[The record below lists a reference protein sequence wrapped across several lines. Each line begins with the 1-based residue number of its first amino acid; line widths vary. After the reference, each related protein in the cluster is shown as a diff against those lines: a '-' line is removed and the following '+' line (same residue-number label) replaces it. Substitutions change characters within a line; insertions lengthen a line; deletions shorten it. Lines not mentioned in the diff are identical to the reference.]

1 MGLGFT
7 IHTKIKDIEK
17 FQQAVES
24 QAVESGYNAEHDESS
39 STVSFCRLGDLFLNY
54 QHEGEGNT
62 DNVISV
68 NGDCQ
73 TNMLGPG
80 FHKAAIEFIDRL
92 QQATGTRFEVEDETD
107 YYTERDFEAMKK
119 KHFHKWLAKLFE
131 IIQEQEDKGST
142 SLSICWDLNKYYP
155 QSDSGIVIS
164 PLGSFRLSE
173 VIRRIREEGIE
184 SFADDFFIWNNP
196 ERDARFH
203 RGLALNAMWE
213 DCYFMPS
220 ERSEE
225 DARINGY
232 IISELETA
240 ASLDPSLP
248 FPKKEYEELCRLHGC
263 TPVPTDGIPTYETE
277 FAIGYRRGIINHKV
291 GRIRFSLPGSYLEDT
306 DDGTLVYYDAA
317 ADNWHTVRCTGYST
331 NGEPD
336 FLDVEEEMI
345 EEREFDGGKYR
356 LYDMG
361 IGQDSEDEEPYPV
374 YSCHALCSNQ
384 YTLFTLCAS
393 RLEDLKKLSGE
404 FLPTLV
410 ADQPIE
416 PENKQIIYTGENMN
430 DELMKQID
438 EWHKAE
444 KHQEIIDALE
454 QIPEAERDFE
464 TTSLLAR
471 AYNNIEEYAK
481 AAELL
486 ESVREEGA
494 EDERWNFRMG
504 YAQYFLNNYR
514 EALDYFSKARELNP
528 EDEDTLSFIRQ
539 CNMALPLTRRVKEFW
554 NWFVENE
561 EKLSGMMNP
570 KSMEEADA
578 FMEFISKGT
587 NLISEDMHFNIGGD
601 HEFTF
606 SVEGWPDLFII
617 YPYIISCMPECL
629 KGKWKFF
636 PFNPGK
642 VGSFAYRVHNTDV
655 DMGKIMVKASYD
667 EKRENF
673 NIRYYD
679 KNLCALPEE
688 NSDGNFHVI
697 LELVLGEGVSFKYV
711 NGIERASGIE
721 EGMIALSGLRQHIE
735 ETVKSHGHEFFENPK
750 DVYTGYQLT
759 PKESDELRFDVI
771 VGSTC
776 LDSIV
781 ADYYHGSTE
790 IFDHADGF
798 GVQALYMVFQN
809 GVGEDNILNFRHDL
823 EDRITEEILEPG
835 NLGVITG
842 GATGTEYSYIDLF
855 VYDLRAF
862 VKKVIPLLDEYPE
875 YSFYISDFIRNG
887 RIHQLTE
894 AASEAIPYTKE
905 NKEEFLAQI
914 EKWNDM
920 EKFSKCIKALE
931 DIPEAEQDYDMVM
944 LQVRAYEN
952 YAILGDNGE
961 EPEDDEKER
970 ALNKALELLESI
982 REAGESQA
990 GWNKRMAY
998 AYQYLVEQEE
1008 KAIEYAKRWAEL
1020 DPEDSSAVA
1029 VINECNE
1036 ELEKRKIKC
1045 ESCCDDDNGDNKS
1058 IAPEMYSE
1066 DEIDII
1072 EKHIEHYYGNFEFV
1086 FHEKVSP
1093 DIHVDICLIPPSEE
1107 CNWYTLVT
1115 MGMGAHLMNVPNQL
1129 KEEQLERAELVICLP
1144 EYWKLDK
1151 EHLKDEKWYWPI
1163 RLLKELAR
1171 FPGENNTWLGWGHT
1185 VSYDGPLSYTTELCA
1200 SILINPPCGNVGGNT
1215 CTLPDGEEV
1224 NFYQVIPLYRD
1235 ELEYKLKN
1243 GTQKLLD
1250 KMNDNILLVNP
1261 HRLNVLNQIDIE
1273 TNPIQS
1279 SEISISSVAR
1289 QEVIAHIEKYFGKI
1303 NNFLHDD
1310 SCSEYPLDIA
1320 VIAPRKEHNYYTLI
1334 TVNMS
1339 NHEVL
1344 ESDDIDGNTCHQ
1356 ELLINLPP
1364 DWKLGLS
1371 DWTEEKWCWPIRLIT
1386 SLARQCIRH
1395 RTCISWGK
1403 TMELGGENTFSED
1416 TKLCA
1421 IVLLSPSIFGDKSST
1436 CKTQEAGSVEF
1447 YQVIP
1452 LYREE
1457 LQFIQDK
1464 DIDEFFEICPD
1475 DALETINPLRLNV
1488 VTDAEKIGYD
1498 ISYIDDAKKHEE
1510 KIEELHLSADELAP
1524 YNHMAI
1530 YLRWCIEHN
1539 LMSQPFLFRHGD
1551 LVDRVK
1557 VEDSIDL
1564 REFIRDNEDLH
1575 GGLSTIL
1582 LNRVG
1587 TMFTKWYNWEN
1598 RSTPYAYIKDIQ
1610 AYAMDYFKGRIWNSE
1625 DETDAAYLL
1634 LPWTEKYYHD
1644 MAALIDSRFKEWE
1657 DEPQTDPQFLHIPQ
1671 DNIKLLLKDWSK
1683 AIECTVSSR
1692 VLVDGC
1698 DVGFGC
1704 GRGSHSRRRR
1714 MGGPDGRRLP
1724 ADYGENR
1731 TEHTADKG
1739 GCGSAGRGG
1748 AIGQRLADADIV
1760 PQSAG
1765 RPLRAGHQL
1774 GCKPRR
1780 GARGAGRR
1788 RLVDRH
1794 RRSGLAGCGRRAARN
1809 RCRRTPHKG
1818 HYGDIDFGYD
1828 VLVRRER
1835 CRADIAISE
1844 QRGGVKGV
1852 RHLDDGVARRRDG
1865 AAARHPPSVGHRRV
1879 AAGRMDDQTAQ
1890 PPALRRGICRND
1902 GTEYPPFARSA
1913 VSLDDAAGRHGNGFL
1928 RPDRLHRSCHASR
1941 RADALP
1947 RGRPPRAPAG
1957 NPSLGGGGIAS
1968 LRYRFQNVHFARKC
1982 HYRTAGNPDSRMG
1995 GFTQ

>member
-1320 VIAPRKEHNYYTLI
+1320 VIAPKKEHNYYTLI

-1698 DVGFGC
+1698 EIATCIRQKPFAED
-1704 GRGSHSRRRR
+1704 
-1714 MGGPDGRRLP
+1714 MGWDSGWLF
-1724 ADYGENR
+1724 
-1731 TEHTADKG
+1731 
-1739 GCGSAGRGG
+1739 
-1748 AIGQRLADADIV
+1748 LADGDEDNDECRYEYCDLNTICNYSPDV
-1760 PQSAG
+1760 MQYLDFPYDT
-1765 RPLRAGHQL
+1765 
-1774 GCKPRR
+1774 
-1780 GARGAGRR
+1780 
-1788 RLVDRH
+1788 RLVR
-1794 RRSGLAGCGRRAARN
+1794 
-1809 RCRRTPHKG
+1809 K
-1818 HYGDIDFGYD
+1818 
-1828 VLVRRER
+1828 E
-1835 CRADIAISE
+1835 
-1844 QRGGVKGV
+1844 
-1852 RHLDDGVARRRDG
+1852 DGKLYVDE
-1865 AAARHPPSVGHRRV
+1865 
-1879 AAGRMDDQTAQ
+1879 D
-1890 PPALRRGICRND
+1890 
-1902 GTEYPPFARSA
+1902 
-1913 VSLDDAAGRHGNGFL
+1913 
-1928 RPDRLHRSCHASR
+1928 
-1941 RADALP
+1941 
-1947 RGRPPRAPAG
+1947 
-1957 NPSLGGGGIAS
+1957 
-1968 LRYRFQNVHFARKC
+1968 
-1982 HYRTAGNPDSRMG
+1982 
-1995 GFTQ
+1995 

>member
-1530 YLRWCIEHN
+1530 YLRWCIEHD

-1698 DVGFGC
+1698 EIATCIRQKPFAED
-1704 GRGSHSRRRR
+1704 
-1714 MGGPDGRRLP
+1714 MGWDSGWLF
-1724 ADYGENR
+1724 
-1731 TEHTADKG
+1731 
-1739 GCGSAGRGG
+1739 
-1748 AIGQRLADADIV
+1748 LADGDEDNDECRYEYCDLNTICNYSPDV
-1760 PQSAG
+1760 MQYLDFPYDT
-1765 RPLRAGHQL
+1765 
-1774 GCKPRR
+1774 
-1780 GARGAGRR
+1780 
-1788 RLVDRH
+1788 RLVR
-1794 RRSGLAGCGRRAARN
+1794 
-1809 RCRRTPHKG
+1809 K
-1818 HYGDIDFGYD
+1818 
-1828 VLVRRER
+1828 E
-1835 CRADIAISE
+1835 
-1844 QRGGVKGV
+1844 
-1852 RHLDDGVARRRDG
+1852 DGKLYVDE
-1865 AAARHPPSVGHRRV
+1865 
-1879 AAGRMDDQTAQ
+1879 D
-1890 PPALRRGICRND
+1890 
-1902 GTEYPPFARSA
+1902 
-1913 VSLDDAAGRHGNGFL
+1913 
-1928 RPDRLHRSCHASR
+1928 
-1941 RADALP
+1941 
-1947 RGRPPRAPAG
+1947 
-1957 NPSLGGGGIAS
+1957 
-1968 LRYRFQNVHFARKC
+1968 
-1982 HYRTAGNPDSRMG
+1982 
-1995 GFTQ
+1995 

>member
-17 FQQAVES
+17 FQQTVES

-92 QQATGTRFEVEDETD
+92 QQATRTRFEVEDETD

-131 IIQEQEDKGST
+131 IIQEQNNKGST
-142 SLSICWDLNKYYP
+142 SLLFCWDINKYYP
-155 QSDSGIVIS
+155 QSDNGIVIS

-173 VIRRIREEGIE
+173 VVRRIREEGIE
-184 SFADDFFIWNNP
+184 SFADDFFIWNNS

-203 RGLALNAMWE
+203 RGMALNAMWE

-232 IISELETA
+232 IISELETT

-263 TPVPTDGIPTYETE
+263 VPVPTDGIPPYETE
-277 FAIGYRRGIINHKV
+277 FAIGYRRGIVNHKV
-291 GRIRFSLPGSYLEDT
+291 GKIRFSLPGSYLEDT
-306 DDGTLVYYDAA
+306 DEGTLVYYDAA

-331 NGEPD
+331 DGEPD

-361 IGQDSEDEEPYPV
+361 IDQDSEDEEPYPV
-374 YSCHALCSNQ
+374 YSCHALCPNQ

-393 RLEDLKKLSGE
+393 RLEDLKKLSSE

-416 PENKQIIYTGENMN
+416 PEKKQIIYTGENMN
-430 DELMKQID
+430 DELMEQID

-454 QIPEAERDFE
+454 RIPEAERDFE
-464 TTSLLAR
+464 TTGFLAR

-504 YAQYFLNNYR
+504 YAQYFLCNYR
-514 EALDYFSKARELNP
+514 EALSYFSKARELEP
-528 EDEDTLSFIRQ
+528 ENGDALSFIRQ
-539 CNMALPLTRRVKEFW
+539 CNMAMPLTRRVKEFW

-561 EKLSGMMNP
+561 EKLSGMMCPN
-570 KSMEEADA
+570 SMEEADA
-578 FMEFISKGT
+578 FIEFISKGT

-642 VGSFAYRVHNTDV
+642 VGSFAYRVHDTDV

-776 LDSIV
+776 LSSIV

-944 LQVRAYEN
+944 LLVRAYEN

-1129 KEEQLERAELVICLP
+1129 KEDQLERAELVICLP

-1200 SILINPPCGNVGGNT
+1200 SILINPPCGNIGGNT

-1224 NFYQVIPLYRD
+1224 NFYQIIPLYGD
-1235 ELEYKLKN
+1235 ELEFKLKN

-1403 TMELGGENTFSED
+1403 TMELGGDNTFSEG

-1436 CKTQEAGSVEF
+1436 CKTQGAGSVEF

-1557 VEDSIDL
+1557 AEDSIDL

-1692 VLVDGC
+1692 VLVVGC
-1698 DVGFGC
+1698 EIATCIRQKPFAED
-1704 GRGSHSRRRR
+1704 
-1714 MGGPDGRRLP
+1714 MGWDSGWLF
-1724 ADYGENR
+1724 
-1731 TEHTADKG
+1731 
-1739 GCGSAGRGG
+1739 
-1748 AIGQRLADADIV
+1748 LADGDEDNDECRYEYCDLNTICNYSPDV
-1760 PQSAG
+1760 MQYLDFPYDT
-1765 RPLRAGHQL
+1765 
-1774 GCKPRR
+1774 
-1780 GARGAGRR
+1780 
-1788 RLVDRH
+1788 RLVR
-1794 RRSGLAGCGRRAARN
+1794 
-1809 RCRRTPHKG
+1809 K
-1818 HYGDIDFGYD
+1818 
-1828 VLVRRER
+1828 E
-1835 CRADIAISE
+1835 
-1844 QRGGVKGV
+1844 
-1852 RHLDDGVARRRDG
+1852 DGKLYVD
-1865 AAARHPPSVGHRRV
+1865 
-1879 AAGRMDDQTAQ
+1879 
-1890 PPALRRGICRND
+1890 
-1902 GTEYPPFARSA
+1902 EE
-1913 VSLDDAAGRHGNGFL
+1913 
-1928 RPDRLHRSCHASR
+1928 
-1941 RADALP
+1941 
-1947 RGRPPRAPAG
+1947 
-1957 NPSLGGGGIAS
+1957 
-1968 LRYRFQNVHFARKC
+1968 
-1982 HYRTAGNPDSRMG
+1982 
-1995 GFTQ
+1995 

>member
-17 FQQAVES
+17 FQQTVES

-92 QQATGTRFEVEDETD
+92 QQATRTRFEVEDETD

-131 IIQEQEDKGST
+131 IIQEQNNKGST
-142 SLSICWDLNKYYP
+142 SLLFCWDINKYYP
-155 QSDSGIVIS
+155 QSDNGIVIS

-173 VIRRIREEGIE
+173 VVRRIREEGIE
-184 SFADDFFIWNNP
+184 SFADDFFIWNNS

-203 RGLALNAMWE
+203 RGMALNAMWE

-232 IISELETA
+232 IISELETT

-263 TPVPTDGIPTYETE
+263 VPVPTDGIPPYETE
-277 FAIGYRRGIINHKV
+277 FAIGYRRGIVNHKV
-291 GRIRFSLPGSYLEDT
+291 GKIRFSLPGSYLEDT
-306 DDGTLVYYDAA
+306 DEGTLVYYDAA

-331 NGEPD
+331 DGEPD

-361 IGQDSEDEEPYPV
+361 IDQDSEDEEPYPV
-374 YSCHALCSNQ
+374 YSCHALCPNQ

-393 RLEDLKKLSGE
+393 RLEDLKKLSSE

-416 PENKQIIYTGENMN
+416 PEKKQIIYTGENMN
-430 DELMKQID
+430 DELMEQID

-464 TTSLLAR
+464 TTGFLAR

-504 YAQYFLNNYR
+504 YAQYFLCNYR
-514 EALDYFSKARELNP
+514 EALSYFSKARELEP
-528 EDEDTLSFIRQ
+528 ENGDALSFIRQ
-539 CNMALPLTRRVKEFW
+539 CNMAMPLTRRVKEFW

-561 EKLSGMMNP
+561 EKLSGMMCPN
-570 KSMEEADA
+570 SMEEADA
-578 FMEFISKGT
+578 FIEFISKGT

-642 VGSFAYRVHNTDV
+642 VGSFAYRVHDTDV

-776 LDSIV
+776 LSSIV

-944 LQVRAYEN
+944 LLVRAYEN

-1129 KEEQLERAELVICLP
+1129 KEDQLERAELVICLP

-1171 FPGENNTWLGWGHT
+1171 FSGENNTWLGWGHT

-1200 SILINPPCGNVGGNT
+1200 SILINPPCGNIGGNT

-1224 NFYQVIPLYRD
+1224 NFYQIIPLYGD
-1235 ELEYKLKN
+1235 ELEFKLKN

-1403 TMELGGENTFSED
+1403 TMELGGDNTFSEG

-1436 CKTQEAGSVEF
+1436 CKTQGAGSVEF

-1557 VEDSIDL
+1557 AEDSIDL

-1692 VLVDGC
+1692 VLVVGC
-1698 DVGFGC
+1698 EIATCIRQKPFAED
-1704 GRGSHSRRRR
+1704 
-1714 MGGPDGRRLP
+1714 MGWDSGWLF
-1724 ADYGENR
+1724 
-1731 TEHTADKG
+1731 
-1739 GCGSAGRGG
+1739 
-1748 AIGQRLADADIV
+1748 LADGDEDNDECRYEYCDLNTICNYSPDV
-1760 PQSAG
+1760 MQYLDFPYDT
-1765 RPLRAGHQL
+1765 
-1774 GCKPRR
+1774 
-1780 GARGAGRR
+1780 
-1788 RLVDRH
+1788 RLVR
-1794 RRSGLAGCGRRAARN
+1794 
-1809 RCRRTPHKG
+1809 K
-1818 HYGDIDFGYD
+1818 
-1828 VLVRRER
+1828 E
-1835 CRADIAISE
+1835 
-1844 QRGGVKGV
+1844 
-1852 RHLDDGVARRRDG
+1852 DGKLYVD
-1865 AAARHPPSVGHRRV
+1865 
-1879 AAGRMDDQTAQ
+1879 
-1890 PPALRRGICRND
+1890 
-1902 GTEYPPFARSA
+1902 EE
-1913 VSLDDAAGRHGNGFL
+1913 
-1928 RPDRLHRSCHASR
+1928 
-1941 RADALP
+1941 
-1947 RGRPPRAPAG
+1947 
-1957 NPSLGGGGIAS
+1957 
-1968 LRYRFQNVHFARKC
+1968 
-1982 HYRTAGNPDSRMG
+1982 
-1995 GFTQ
+1995 

>member
-1 MGLGFT
+1 
-7 IHTKIKDIEK
+7 
-17 FQQAVES
+17 
-24 QAVESGYNAEHDESS
+24 
-39 STVSFCRLGDLFLNY
+39 
-54 QHEGEGNT
+54 
-62 DNVISV
+62 
-68 NGDCQ
+68 
-73 TNMLGPG
+73 
-80 FHKAAIEFIDRL
+80 
-92 QQATGTRFEVEDETD
+92 
-107 YYTERDFEAMKK
+107 
-119 KHFHKWLAKLFE
+119 
-131 IIQEQEDKGST
+131 
-142 SLSICWDLNKYYP
+142 
-155 QSDSGIVIS
+155 
-164 PLGSFRLSE
+164 
-173 VIRRIREEGIE
+173 
-184 SFADDFFIWNNP
+184 
-196 ERDARFH
+196 
-203 RGLALNAMWE
+203 
-213 DCYFMPS
+213 MPS

-1698 DVGFGC
+1698 EIATCIRQKPFAED
-1704 GRGSHSRRRR
+1704 
-1714 MGGPDGRRLP
+1714 MGWDSGWLF
-1724 ADYGENR
+1724 
-1731 TEHTADKG
+1731 
-1739 GCGSAGRGG
+1739 
-1748 AIGQRLADADIV
+1748 LADGDEDNDECRYEYCDLNTICNYSPDV
-1760 PQSAG
+1760 MQYLDFPYDT
-1765 RPLRAGHQL
+1765 
-1774 GCKPRR
+1774 
-1780 GARGAGRR
+1780 
-1788 RLVDRH
+1788 RLVR
-1794 RRSGLAGCGRRAARN
+1794 
-1809 RCRRTPHKG
+1809 K
-1818 HYGDIDFGYD
+1818 
-1828 VLVRRER
+1828 E
-1835 CRADIAISE
+1835 
-1844 QRGGVKGV
+1844 
-1852 RHLDDGVARRRDG
+1852 DGKLYVDE
-1865 AAARHPPSVGHRRV
+1865 
-1879 AAGRMDDQTAQ
+1879 D
-1890 PPALRRGICRND
+1890 
-1902 GTEYPPFARSA
+1902 
-1913 VSLDDAAGRHGNGFL
+1913 
-1928 RPDRLHRSCHASR
+1928 
-1941 RADALP
+1941 
-1947 RGRPPRAPAG
+1947 
-1957 NPSLGGGGIAS
+1957 
-1968 LRYRFQNVHFARKC
+1968 
-1982 HYRTAGNPDSRMG
+1982 
-1995 GFTQ
+1995 

>member
-1 MGLGFT
+1 MGFGFT

-73 TNMLGPG
+73 TNILGPG
-80 FHKAAIEFIDRL
+80 FHKAAVEFIDRL
-92 QQATGTRFEVEDETD
+92 QQATGTQFEVEDETD
-107 YYTERDFEAMKK
+107 YYTERDFEAMKN

-203 RGLALNAMWE
+203 RGMALNAMWE

-232 IISELETA
+232 IVSELETA

-263 TPVPTDGIPTYETE
+263 TPVPTDGIPPYETE
-277 FAIGYRRGIINHKV
+277 FTIGYRRGIVNHKV

-361 IGQDSEDEEPYPV
+361 TGQDSEDEEPYPV

-642 VGSFAYRVHNTDV
+642 VGSFAYCVHDTDV

-721 EGMIALSGLRQHIE
+721 EGMIALSGLRQHVE
-735 ETVKSHGHEFFENPK
+735 ETVKSHSHEFFENPK

-894 AASEAIPYTKE
+894 AASEAILYTKE

-920 EKFSKCIKALE
+920 EKFSKCIKALV

-944 LQVRAYEN
+944 LLVRAYEN
-952 YAILGDNGE
+952 YAILGDNGD

-1008 KAIEYAKRWAEL
+1008 MAIEYAKRWAEL

-1129 KEEQLERAELVICLP
+1129 KEEQLKRAELVICLP

-1224 NFYQVIPLYRD
+1224 NFYQVIPLYGD

-1436 CKTQEAGSVEF
+1436 CKTQGAGSVEF

-1475 DALETINPLRLNV
+1475 DVLETINPLRLNV

-1557 VEDSIDL
+1557 AEDSIDL

-1698 DVGFGC
+1698 EIATCIRQKPFAED
-1704 GRGSHSRRRR
+1704 
-1714 MGGPDGRRLP
+1714 MGWDSGWLF
-1724 ADYGENR
+1724 
-1731 TEHTADKG
+1731 
-1739 GCGSAGRGG
+1739 
-1748 AIGQRLADADIV
+1748 LADGDEDNDECRYEYCDLNTICNYSPDV
-1760 PQSAG
+1760 MQYLDFPYDT
-1765 RPLRAGHQL
+1765 
-1774 GCKPRR
+1774 
-1780 GARGAGRR
+1780 
-1788 RLVDRH
+1788 RLVR
-1794 RRSGLAGCGRRAARN
+1794 
-1809 RCRRTPHKG
+1809 K
-1818 HYGDIDFGYD
+1818 
-1828 VLVRRER
+1828 E
-1835 CRADIAISE
+1835 
-1844 QRGGVKGV
+1844 
-1852 RHLDDGVARRRDG
+1852 DGNLYVD
-1865 AAARHPPSVGHRRV
+1865 
-1879 AAGRMDDQTAQ
+1879 
-1890 PPALRRGICRND
+1890 
-1902 GTEYPPFARSA
+1902 EE
-1913 VSLDDAAGRHGNGFL
+1913 
-1928 RPDRLHRSCHASR
+1928 
-1941 RADALP
+1941 
-1947 RGRPPRAPAG
+1947 
-1957 NPSLGGGGIAS
+1957 
-1968 LRYRFQNVHFARKC
+1968 
-1982 HYRTAGNPDSRMG
+1982 
-1995 GFTQ
+1995 

>member
-17 FQQAVES
+17 FQQTVES

-92 QQATGTRFEVEDETD
+92 QQATRTRFEVEDETD

-131 IIQEQEDKGST
+131 IIQEQNNKGST
-142 SLSICWDLNKYYP
+142 SLLFCWDINKYYP
-155 QSDSGIVIS
+155 QSDNGIVIS

-173 VIRRIREEGIE
+173 VVRRIREEGIE
-184 SFADDFFIWNNP
+184 SFADDFFIWNNS

-203 RGLALNAMWE
+203 RGMALNAMWE

-232 IISELETA
+232 IISELETT

-263 TPVPTDGIPTYETE
+263 VPVPTDGIPPYETE
-277 FAIGYRRGIINHKV
+277 FAIGYRRGIVNHKV
-291 GRIRFSLPGSYLEDT
+291 GKIRFSLPGSYLEDT
-306 DDGTLVYYDAA
+306 DEGTLVYYDAA

-331 NGEPD
+331 DGEPD

-361 IGQDSEDEEPYPV
+361 IDQDSEDEEPYPV
-374 YSCHALCSNQ
+374 YSCHALCPNQ

-393 RLEDLKKLSGE
+393 RLEDLKKLSSE

-416 PENKQIIYTGENMN
+416 PEKKQIIYTGENMN
-430 DELMKQID
+430 DELMEQID

-464 TTSLLAR
+464 TTGFLAR

-504 YAQYFLNNYR
+504 YAQYFLCNYR
-514 EALDYFSKARELNP
+514 EALSYFSKARELEP
-528 EDEDTLSFIRQ
+528 ENGDALSFIRQ
-539 CNMALPLTRRVKEFW
+539 CNMAMPLTRRVKEFW

-561 EKLSGMMNP
+561 EKLSGMMCPN
-570 KSMEEADA
+570 SMEEADA
-578 FMEFISKGT
+578 FIEFISKGT

-642 VGSFAYRVHNTDV
+642 VGSFAYRVHDTDV

-776 LDSIV
+776 LSSIV

-944 LQVRAYEN
+944 LLVRAYEN

-1129 KEEQLERAELVICLP
+1129 KEDQLERAELVICLP

-1200 SILINPPCGNVGGNT
+1200 SILINPPCGNIGGNT

-1224 NFYQVIPLYRD
+1224 NFYQIIPLYGD
-1235 ELEYKLKN
+1235 ELEFKLKN

-1403 TMELGGENTFSED
+1403 TMELGGDNTFSEG

-1436 CKTQEAGSVEF
+1436 CKTQGAGSVEF

-1557 VEDSIDL
+1557 AEDSIDL

-1610 AYAMDYFKGRIWNSE
+1610 AYVMDYFKGRIWNSE

-1692 VLVDGC
+1692 VLVVGC
-1698 DVGFGC
+1698 EIATCIRQKPFAED
-1704 GRGSHSRRRR
+1704 
-1714 MGGPDGRRLP
+1714 MGWDSGWLF
-1724 ADYGENR
+1724 
-1731 TEHTADKG
+1731 
-1739 GCGSAGRGG
+1739 
-1748 AIGQRLADADIV
+1748 LADGDEDNDECRYEYCDLNTICNYSPDV
-1760 PQSAG
+1760 MQYLDFPYDT
-1765 RPLRAGHQL
+1765 
-1774 GCKPRR
+1774 
-1780 GARGAGRR
+1780 
-1788 RLVDRH
+1788 RLVR
-1794 RRSGLAGCGRRAARN
+1794 
-1809 RCRRTPHKG
+1809 K
-1818 HYGDIDFGYD
+1818 
-1828 VLVRRER
+1828 E
-1835 CRADIAISE
+1835 
-1844 QRGGVKGV
+1844 
-1852 RHLDDGVARRRDG
+1852 DGKLYVD
-1865 AAARHPPSVGHRRV
+1865 
-1879 AAGRMDDQTAQ
+1879 
-1890 PPALRRGICRND
+1890 
-1902 GTEYPPFARSA
+1902 EE
-1913 VSLDDAAGRHGNGFL
+1913 
-1928 RPDRLHRSCHASR
+1928 
-1941 RADALP
+1941 
-1947 RGRPPRAPAG
+1947 
-1957 NPSLGGGGIAS
+1957 
-1968 LRYRFQNVHFARKC
+1968 
-1982 HYRTAGNPDSRMG
+1982 
-1995 GFTQ
+1995 

>member
-1058 IAPEMYSE
+1058 ITPEMYSE

-1403 TMELGGENTFSED
+1403 TMELGGDNTFSEG

-1436 CKTQEAGSVEF
+1436 CKTQGAGSVEF

-1557 VEDSIDL
+1557 AEDSIDL

-1692 VLVDGC
+1692 VLVVGC
-1698 DVGFGC
+1698 EIATCIRQKPFAED
-1704 GRGSHSRRRR
+1704 
-1714 MGGPDGRRLP
+1714 MGWDSGWLF
-1724 ADYGENR
+1724 
-1731 TEHTADKG
+1731 
-1739 GCGSAGRGG
+1739 
-1748 AIGQRLADADIV
+1748 LADGDEDNDECRYEYCDLNTICNYSPDV
-1760 PQSAG
+1760 MQYLDFPYDT
-1765 RPLRAGHQL
+1765 
-1774 GCKPRR
+1774 
-1780 GARGAGRR
+1780 
-1788 RLVDRH
+1788 RLVR
-1794 RRSGLAGCGRRAARN
+1794 
-1809 RCRRTPHKG
+1809 K
-1818 HYGDIDFGYD
+1818 
-1828 VLVRRER
+1828 E
-1835 CRADIAISE
+1835 
-1844 QRGGVKGV
+1844 
-1852 RHLDDGVARRRDG
+1852 DGKLYVD
-1865 AAARHPPSVGHRRV
+1865 
-1879 AAGRMDDQTAQ
+1879 
-1890 PPALRRGICRND
+1890 
-1902 GTEYPPFARSA
+1902 EE
-1913 VSLDDAAGRHGNGFL
+1913 
-1928 RPDRLHRSCHASR
+1928 
-1941 RADALP
+1941 
-1947 RGRPPRAPAG
+1947 
-1957 NPSLGGGGIAS
+1957 
-1968 LRYRFQNVHFARKC
+1968 
-1982 HYRTAGNPDSRMG
+1982 
-1995 GFTQ
+1995 

>member
-642 VGSFAYRVHNTDV
+642 VGSFAYRVHDTDV

-1698 DVGFGC
+1698 EIATCIRQKPFAED
-1704 GRGSHSRRRR
+1704 
-1714 MGGPDGRRLP
+1714 MGWDSGWLF
-1724 ADYGENR
+1724 
-1731 TEHTADKG
+1731 
-1739 GCGSAGRGG
+1739 
-1748 AIGQRLADADIV
+1748 LADGDEDNDECRYEYCDLNTICNYSPDV
-1760 PQSAG
+1760 MQYLDFPYDT
-1765 RPLRAGHQL
+1765 
-1774 GCKPRR
+1774 
-1780 GARGAGRR
+1780 
-1788 RLVDRH
+1788 RLVR
-1794 RRSGLAGCGRRAARN
+1794 
-1809 RCRRTPHKG
+1809 K
-1818 HYGDIDFGYD
+1818 
-1828 VLVRRER
+1828 E
-1835 CRADIAISE
+1835 
-1844 QRGGVKGV
+1844 
-1852 RHLDDGVARRRDG
+1852 DGKLYVDE
-1865 AAARHPPSVGHRRV
+1865 
-1879 AAGRMDDQTAQ
+1879 D
-1890 PPALRRGICRND
+1890 
-1902 GTEYPPFARSA
+1902 
-1913 VSLDDAAGRHGNGFL
+1913 
-1928 RPDRLHRSCHASR
+1928 
-1941 RADALP
+1941 
-1947 RGRPPRAPAG
+1947 
-1957 NPSLGGGGIAS
+1957 
-1968 LRYRFQNVHFARKC
+1968 
-1982 HYRTAGNPDSRMG
+1982 
-1995 GFTQ
+1995 

>member
-1093 DIHVDICLIPPSEE
+1093 DIHVDICLILPSEE

-1436 CKTQEAGSVEF
+1436 CKTQGAGSVEF

-1557 VEDSIDL
+1557 AEDSIDL

-1698 DVGFGC
+1698 EIATCIRQKPFAED
-1704 GRGSHSRRRR
+1704 
-1714 MGGPDGRRLP
+1714 MGWDSGWLF
-1724 ADYGENR
+1724 
-1731 TEHTADKG
+1731 
-1739 GCGSAGRGG
+1739 
-1748 AIGQRLADADIV
+1748 LADGDEDNDECRYEYCDLNTICNYSPDV
-1760 PQSAG
+1760 MQYLDFPYDT
-1765 RPLRAGHQL
+1765 
-1774 GCKPRR
+1774 
-1780 GARGAGRR
+1780 
-1788 RLVDRH
+1788 RLVR
-1794 RRSGLAGCGRRAARN
+1794 
-1809 RCRRTPHKG
+1809 K
-1818 HYGDIDFGYD
+1818 
-1828 VLVRRER
+1828 E
-1835 CRADIAISE
+1835 
-1844 QRGGVKGV
+1844 
-1852 RHLDDGVARRRDG
+1852 DGKLYVDE
-1865 AAARHPPSVGHRRV
+1865 
-1879 AAGRMDDQTAQ
+1879 D
-1890 PPALRRGICRND
+1890 
-1902 GTEYPPFARSA
+1902 
-1913 VSLDDAAGRHGNGFL
+1913 
-1928 RPDRLHRSCHASR
+1928 
-1941 RADALP
+1941 
-1947 RGRPPRAPAG
+1947 
-1957 NPSLGGGGIAS
+1957 
-1968 LRYRFQNVHFARKC
+1968 
-1982 HYRTAGNPDSRMG
+1982 
-1995 GFTQ
+1995 

>member
-17 FQQAVES
+17 FQQTVES

-92 QQATGTRFEVEDETD
+92 QQATRTRFEVEDETD

-131 IIQEQEDKGST
+131 IIQEQKDKGST
-142 SLSICWDLNKYYP
+142 SLLFCWDINKYYP
-155 QSDSGIVIS
+155 QSDNGIVIS
-164 PLGSFRLSE
+164 PLGSFCLSE
-173 VIRRIREEGIE
+173 VVRRIREEGIE

-1557 VEDSIDL
+1557 AEDSIDL

-1698 DVGFGC
+1698 EIATCIRQKPFAED
-1704 GRGSHSRRRR
+1704 
-1714 MGGPDGRRLP
+1714 MGWDSGWLF
-1724 ADYGENR
+1724 
-1731 TEHTADKG
+1731 
-1739 GCGSAGRGG
+1739 
-1748 AIGQRLADADIV
+1748 LADGDEDNDECRYEYCDLNTICNYSPDV
-1760 PQSAG
+1760 MQYLDFPYDT
-1765 RPLRAGHQL
+1765 
-1774 GCKPRR
+1774 
-1780 GARGAGRR
+1780 
-1788 RLVDRH
+1788 RLVR
-1794 RRSGLAGCGRRAARN
+1794 
-1809 RCRRTPHKG
+1809 K
-1818 HYGDIDFGYD
+1818 
-1828 VLVRRER
+1828 E
-1835 CRADIAISE
+1835 
-1844 QRGGVKGV
+1844 
-1852 RHLDDGVARRRDG
+1852 DGKLYVDE
-1865 AAARHPPSVGHRRV
+1865 
-1879 AAGRMDDQTAQ
+1879 D
-1890 PPALRRGICRND
+1890 
-1902 GTEYPPFARSA
+1902 
-1913 VSLDDAAGRHGNGFL
+1913 
-1928 RPDRLHRSCHASR
+1928 
-1941 RADALP
+1941 
-1947 RGRPPRAPAG
+1947 
-1957 NPSLGGGGIAS
+1957 
-1968 LRYRFQNVHFARKC
+1968 
-1982 HYRTAGNPDSRMG
+1982 
-1995 GFTQ
+1995 

>member
-17 FQQAVES
+17 FQQTVES

-539 CNMALPLTRRVKEFW
+539 CNMAMPLTRRVKEFW

-561 EKLSGMMNP
+561 EKLSGMMCPN
-570 KSMEEADA
+570 SMEEADA
-578 FMEFISKGT
+578 FIEFISKGT

-776 LDSIV
+776 LSSIV

-944 LQVRAYEN
+944 LLVRAYEN

-1200 SILINPPCGNVGGNT
+1200 SILINPPCGNIGGNT

-1403 TMELGGENTFSED
+1403 TMELGGDNTFSEG

-1436 CKTQEAGSVEF
+1436 CKTQGAGSVEF

-1557 VEDSIDL
+1557 AEDSIDL

-1692 VLVDGC
+1692 VLVVGC
-1698 DVGFGC
+1698 EIATCIRQKPFAED
-1704 GRGSHSRRRR
+1704 
-1714 MGGPDGRRLP
+1714 MGWDSGWLF
-1724 ADYGENR
+1724 
-1731 TEHTADKG
+1731 
-1739 GCGSAGRGG
+1739 
-1748 AIGQRLADADIV
+1748 LADGDEDNDECRYEYCDLNTICNYSPDV
-1760 PQSAG
+1760 MQYLDFPYDT
-1765 RPLRAGHQL
+1765 
-1774 GCKPRR
+1774 
-1780 GARGAGRR
+1780 
-1788 RLVDRH
+1788 RLVR
-1794 RRSGLAGCGRRAARN
+1794 
-1809 RCRRTPHKG
+1809 K
-1818 HYGDIDFGYD
+1818 
-1828 VLVRRER
+1828 E
-1835 CRADIAISE
+1835 
-1844 QRGGVKGV
+1844 
-1852 RHLDDGVARRRDG
+1852 DGKLYVD
-1865 AAARHPPSVGHRRV
+1865 
-1879 AAGRMDDQTAQ
+1879 
-1890 PPALRRGICRND
+1890 
-1902 GTEYPPFARSA
+1902 EE
-1913 VSLDDAAGRHGNGFL
+1913 
-1928 RPDRLHRSCHASR
+1928 
-1941 RADALP
+1941 
-1947 RGRPPRAPAG
+1947 
-1957 NPSLGGGGIAS
+1957 
-1968 LRYRFQNVHFARKC
+1968 
-1982 HYRTAGNPDSRMG
+1982 
-1995 GFTQ
+1995 

>member
-17 FQQAVES
+17 FQQTVES

-92 QQATGTRFEVEDETD
+92 QQATRTRFEVEDETD

-131 IIQEQEDKGST
+131 IIQEQNNKGST
-142 SLSICWDLNKYYP
+142 SLLFCWDINKYYP
-155 QSDSGIVIS
+155 QSDNGIVIS

-173 VIRRIREEGIE
+173 VVRRIREEGIE
-184 SFADDFFIWNNP
+184 SFADDFFIWNNS

-203 RGLALNAMWE
+203 RGMALNAMWE

-232 IISELETA
+232 IISELETT

-263 TPVPTDGIPTYETE
+263 VPVPTDGIPPYETE
-277 FAIGYRRGIINHKV
+277 FAIGYRRGIVNHKV
-291 GRIRFSLPGSYLEDT
+291 GKIRFSLPGSYLEDT
-306 DDGTLVYYDAA
+306 DEGTLVYYDAA

-331 NGEPD
+331 DGEPD

-361 IGQDSEDEEPYPV
+361 IDQDSEDEEPYPV
-374 YSCHALCSNQ
+374 YSCHALCPNQ

-393 RLEDLKKLSGE
+393 RLEDLKKLSSE

-416 PENKQIIYTGENMN
+416 PEKKQIIYTGENMN
-430 DELMKQID
+430 DELMEQID

-464 TTSLLAR
+464 TTGFLAR

-504 YAQYFLNNYR
+504 YAQYFLCNYR
-514 EALDYFSKARELNP
+514 EALSYFSKARELEP
-528 EDEDTLSFIRQ
+528 ENGDALSFIRQ
-539 CNMALPLTRRVKEFW
+539 CNMAMPLTRRVKEFW

-561 EKLSGMMNP
+561 EKLSGMMCPN
-570 KSMEEADA
+570 SMEEADA
-578 FMEFISKGT
+578 FIEFISKGT

-642 VGSFAYRVHNTDV
+642 VGSFAYRVHDTDV

-673 NIRYYD
+673 NIRYYN

-776 LDSIV
+776 LSSIV

-944 LQVRAYEN
+944 LLVRAYEN

-1129 KEEQLERAELVICLP
+1129 KEDQLERAELVICLP

-1200 SILINPPCGNVGGNT
+1200 SILINPPCGNIGGNT

-1224 NFYQVIPLYRD
+1224 NFYQIIPLYGD
-1235 ELEYKLKN
+1235 ELEFKLKN

-1403 TMELGGENTFSED
+1403 TMELGGDNTFSEG

-1436 CKTQEAGSVEF
+1436 CKTQGAGSVEF

-1557 VEDSIDL
+1557 AEDSIDL

-1692 VLVDGC
+1692 VLVVGC
-1698 DVGFGC
+1698 EIATCIRQKPFAED
-1704 GRGSHSRRRR
+1704 
-1714 MGGPDGRRLP
+1714 MGWDSGWLF
-1724 ADYGENR
+1724 
-1731 TEHTADKG
+1731 
-1739 GCGSAGRGG
+1739 
-1748 AIGQRLADADIV
+1748 LADGDEDNDECRYEYCDLNTICNYSPDV
-1760 PQSAG
+1760 MQYLDFPYDT
-1765 RPLRAGHQL
+1765 
-1774 GCKPRR
+1774 
-1780 GARGAGRR
+1780 
-1788 RLVDRH
+1788 RLVR
-1794 RRSGLAGCGRRAARN
+1794 
-1809 RCRRTPHKG
+1809 K
-1818 HYGDIDFGYD
+1818 
-1828 VLVRRER
+1828 E
-1835 CRADIAISE
+1835 
-1844 QRGGVKGV
+1844 
-1852 RHLDDGVARRRDG
+1852 DGKLYVD
-1865 AAARHPPSVGHRRV
+1865 
-1879 AAGRMDDQTAQ
+1879 
-1890 PPALRRGICRND
+1890 
-1902 GTEYPPFARSA
+1902 EE
-1913 VSLDDAAGRHGNGFL
+1913 
-1928 RPDRLHRSCHASR
+1928 
-1941 RADALP
+1941 
-1947 RGRPPRAPAG
+1947 
-1957 NPSLGGGGIAS
+1957 
-1968 LRYRFQNVHFARKC
+1968 
-1982 HYRTAGNPDSRMG
+1982 
-1995 GFTQ
+1995 

>member
-17 FQQAVES
+17 FQQTVES

-92 QQATGTRFEVEDETD
+92 QQATRTRFEVEDETD

-119 KHFHKWLAKLFE
+119 KHFHKWLTKLFE
-131 IIQEQEDKGST
+131 IIQEQNNKGST
-142 SLSICWDLNKYYP
+142 SLLFCWDINKYYP
-155 QSDSGIVIS
+155 QSDNGIVIS

-173 VIRRIREEGIE
+173 VVRRIREEGIE
-184 SFADDFFIWNNP
+184 SFADDFFIWNNS

-203 RGLALNAMWE
+203 RGMALNAMWE

-232 IISELETA
+232 IISELETT

-263 TPVPTDGIPTYETE
+263 VPVPTDGIPPYETE
-277 FAIGYRRGIINHKV
+277 FAIGYRRGIVNHKV
-291 GRIRFSLPGSYLEDT
+291 GKIRFSLPGSYLEDT
-306 DDGTLVYYDAA
+306 DEGTLVYYDAA

-331 NGEPD
+331 DGEPD

-361 IGQDSEDEEPYPV
+361 IDQDSEDEEPYPV
-374 YSCHALCSNQ
+374 YSCHALCPNQ

-393 RLEDLKKLSGE
+393 RLEDLKKLSSE

-416 PENKQIIYTGENMN
+416 PEKKQIIYTGENMN
-430 DELMKQID
+430 DELMEQID

-464 TTSLLAR
+464 TTGFLAR

-486 ESVREEGA
+486 ESVREEGT

-504 YAQYFLNNYR
+504 YAQYFLCNYR
-514 EALDYFSKARELNP
+514 EALSYFSKARELEP
-528 EDEDTLSFIRQ
+528 ENGDALSFIRQ
-539 CNMALPLTRRVKEFW
+539 CNMAMPLTRRVKEFW

-561 EKLSGMMNP
+561 EKLSGMMCPN
-570 KSMEEADA
+570 SMEEADA

-642 VGSFAYRVHNTDV
+642 VGSFAYRVHDTDV

-776 LDSIV
+776 LSSIV

-944 LQVRAYEN
+944 LLVRAYEN

-1129 KEEQLERAELVICLP
+1129 KEDQLERAELVICLP

-1200 SILINPPCGNVGGNT
+1200 SILINPPCGNIGGNIGGNT

-1224 NFYQVIPLYRD
+1224 NFYQIIPLYGD
-1235 ELEYKLKN
+1235 ELEFKLKN

-1403 TMELGGENTFSED
+1403 TMELGGDNTFSEG

-1436 CKTQEAGSVEF
+1436 CKTQGAGSVEF

-1557 VEDSIDL
+1557 AEDSIDL

-1692 VLVDGC
+1692 VLVVGC
-1698 DVGFGC
+1698 EIATCIRQKPFAED
-1704 GRGSHSRRRR
+1704 
-1714 MGGPDGRRLP
+1714 MGWDSGWLF
-1724 ADYGENR
+1724 
-1731 TEHTADKG
+1731 
-1739 GCGSAGRGG
+1739 
-1748 AIGQRLADADIV
+1748 LADGDEDNDECRYEYCDLNTICNYSPDV
-1760 PQSAG
+1760 MQYLDFPYDT
-1765 RPLRAGHQL
+1765 
-1774 GCKPRR
+1774 
-1780 GARGAGRR
+1780 
-1788 RLVDRH
+1788 RLVR
-1794 RRSGLAGCGRRAARN
+1794 
-1809 RCRRTPHKG
+1809 K
-1818 HYGDIDFGYD
+1818 
-1828 VLVRRER
+1828 E
-1835 CRADIAISE
+1835 
-1844 QRGGVKGV
+1844 
-1852 RHLDDGVARRRDG
+1852 DGKLYVD
-1865 AAARHPPSVGHRRV
+1865 
-1879 AAGRMDDQTAQ
+1879 
-1890 PPALRRGICRND
+1890 
-1902 GTEYPPFARSA
+1902 EE
-1913 VSLDDAAGRHGNGFL
+1913 
-1928 RPDRLHRSCHASR
+1928 
-1941 RADALP
+1941 
-1947 RGRPPRAPAG
+1947 
-1957 NPSLGGGGIAS
+1957 
-1968 LRYRFQNVHFARKC
+1968 
-1982 HYRTAGNPDSRMG
+1982 
-1995 GFTQ
+1995 

>member
-17 FQQAVES
+17 FQQTVES

-1403 TMELGGENTFSED
+1403 TMELGGDNTFSEG

-1436 CKTQEAGSVEF
+1436 CKTQGAGSVEF

-1557 VEDSIDL
+1557 AEDSIDL

-1692 VLVDGC
+1692 VLVVGC
-1698 DVGFGC
+1698 EIATCIRQKPFAED
-1704 GRGSHSRRRR
+1704 
-1714 MGGPDGRRLP
+1714 MGWDSGWLF
-1724 ADYGENR
+1724 
-1731 TEHTADKG
+1731 
-1739 GCGSAGRGG
+1739 
-1748 AIGQRLADADIV
+1748 LADGDEDNDECRYEYCDLNTICNYSPDV
-1760 PQSAG
+1760 MQYLDFPYDT
-1765 RPLRAGHQL
+1765 
-1774 GCKPRR
+1774 
-1780 GARGAGRR
+1780 
-1788 RLVDRH
+1788 RLVR
-1794 RRSGLAGCGRRAARN
+1794 
-1809 RCRRTPHKG
+1809 K
-1818 HYGDIDFGYD
+1818 
-1828 VLVRRER
+1828 E
-1835 CRADIAISE
+1835 
-1844 QRGGVKGV
+1844 
-1852 RHLDDGVARRRDG
+1852 DGKLYVD
-1865 AAARHPPSVGHRRV
+1865 
-1879 AAGRMDDQTAQ
+1879 
-1890 PPALRRGICRND
+1890 
-1902 GTEYPPFARSA
+1902 EE
-1913 VSLDDAAGRHGNGFL
+1913 
-1928 RPDRLHRSCHASR
+1928 
-1941 RADALP
+1941 
-1947 RGRPPRAPAG
+1947 
-1957 NPSLGGGGIAS
+1957 
-1968 LRYRFQNVHFARKC
+1968 
-1982 HYRTAGNPDSRMG
+1982 
-1995 GFTQ
+1995 

>member
-444 KHQEIIDALE
+444 KYQEIIDALE

-1058 IAPEMYSE
+1058 ITPEMYSE

-1403 TMELGGENTFSED
+1403 TMELGGDNTFSEG

-1436 CKTQEAGSVEF
+1436 CKTQGAGSVEF

-1692 VLVDGC
+1692 VLVVGC
-1698 DVGFGC
+1698 EIATCIRQKPFAED
-1704 GRGSHSRRRR
+1704 
-1714 MGGPDGRRLP
+1714 MGWDSGWLF
-1724 ADYGENR
+1724 
-1731 TEHTADKG
+1731 
-1739 GCGSAGRGG
+1739 
-1748 AIGQRLADADIV
+1748 LADGDEDNDECRYEYCDLNTICNYSPDV
-1760 PQSAG
+1760 MQYLDFPYDT
-1765 RPLRAGHQL
+1765 
-1774 GCKPRR
+1774 
-1780 GARGAGRR
+1780 
-1788 RLVDRH
+1788 RLVR
-1794 RRSGLAGCGRRAARN
+1794 
-1809 RCRRTPHKG
+1809 K
-1818 HYGDIDFGYD
+1818 
-1828 VLVRRER
+1828 E
-1835 CRADIAISE
+1835 
-1844 QRGGVKGV
+1844 
-1852 RHLDDGVARRRDG
+1852 DGKLYVD
-1865 AAARHPPSVGHRRV
+1865 
-1879 AAGRMDDQTAQ
+1879 
-1890 PPALRRGICRND
+1890 
-1902 GTEYPPFARSA
+1902 EE
-1913 VSLDDAAGRHGNGFL
+1913 
-1928 RPDRLHRSCHASR
+1928 
-1941 RADALP
+1941 
-1947 RGRPPRAPAG
+1947 
-1957 NPSLGGGGIAS
+1957 
-1968 LRYRFQNVHFARKC
+1968 
-1982 HYRTAGNPDSRMG
+1982 
-1995 GFTQ
+1995 

>member
-17 FQQAVES
+17 FQQTVES

-92 QQATGTRFEVEDETD
+92 QQATRTRFEVEDETD

-131 IIQEQEDKGST
+131 IIQEQNNKGST
-142 SLSICWDLNKYYP
+142 SLLFCWDINKYYP
-155 QSDSGIVIS
+155 QSDNGIVIS

-173 VIRRIREEGIE
+173 VVRRIREEGIE
-184 SFADDFFIWNNP
+184 SFADDFFIWNNS

-203 RGLALNAMWE
+203 RGMALNAMWE

-232 IISELETA
+232 IISELETT

-263 TPVPTDGIPTYETE
+263 VPVPTDGIPPYETE
-277 FAIGYRRGIINHKV
+277 FAIGYRRGIVNHKV
-291 GRIRFSLPGSYLEDT
+291 GKIRFSLPGSYLEDT
-306 DDGTLVYYDAA
+306 DEGTLVYYDAA

-331 NGEPD
+331 DGEPD

-361 IGQDSEDEEPYPV
+361 IDQDSEDEEPYPV
-374 YSCHALCSNQ
+374 YSCHALCPNQ

-393 RLEDLKKLSGE
+393 RLEDLKKLSSE

-416 PENKQIIYTGENMN
+416 PEKKQIIYTGENMN
-430 DELMKQID
+430 DELMEQID

-464 TTSLLAR
+464 TTGFLAR

-504 YAQYFLNNYR
+504 YAQYFLCNYR
-514 EALDYFSKARELNP
+514 EALSYFSKARELEP
-528 EDEDTLSFIRQ
+528 ENGDALSFIRQ
-539 CNMALPLTRRVKEFW
+539 CNMAMPLTRRVKEFW

-561 EKLSGMMNP
+561 EKLSGMMCPN
-570 KSMEEADA
+570 SMEEADA
-578 FMEFISKGT
+578 FIEFISKGT

-642 VGSFAYRVHNTDV
+642 VGSFAYRVHDTDV

-776 LDSIV
+776 LSSIV

-944 LQVRAYEN
+944 LLVRAYEN

-1129 KEEQLERAELVICLP
+1129 KEDQLERAELVICLP

-1200 SILINPPCGNVGGNT
+1200 SILINPPCGNIGGNT

-1224 NFYQVIPLYRD
+1224 NFYQIIPLYGD
-1235 ELEYKLKN
+1235 ELEFKLKN

-1261 HRLNVLNQIDIE
+1261 HRLNVLNRIDIE

-1403 TMELGGENTFSED
+1403 TMELGGDNTFSEG

-1436 CKTQEAGSVEF
+1436 CKTQGAGSVEF

-1557 VEDSIDL
+1557 AEDSIDL

-1692 VLVDGC
+1692 VLVVGC
-1698 DVGFGC
+1698 EIATCIRQKPFAED
-1704 GRGSHSRRRR
+1704 
-1714 MGGPDGRRLP
+1714 MGWDSGWLF
-1724 ADYGENR
+1724 
-1731 TEHTADKG
+1731 
-1739 GCGSAGRGG
+1739 
-1748 AIGQRLADADIV
+1748 LADGDEDNDECRYEYCDLNTICNYSPDV
-1760 PQSAG
+1760 MQYLDFPYDT
-1765 RPLRAGHQL
+1765 
-1774 GCKPRR
+1774 
-1780 GARGAGRR
+1780 
-1788 RLVDRH
+1788 RLVR
-1794 RRSGLAGCGRRAARN
+1794 
-1809 RCRRTPHKG
+1809 K
-1818 HYGDIDFGYD
+1818 
-1828 VLVRRER
+1828 E
-1835 CRADIAISE
+1835 
-1844 QRGGVKGV
+1844 
-1852 RHLDDGVARRRDG
+1852 DGKLYVD
-1865 AAARHPPSVGHRRV
+1865 
-1879 AAGRMDDQTAQ
+1879 
-1890 PPALRRGICRND
+1890 
-1902 GTEYPPFARSA
+1902 EE
-1913 VSLDDAAGRHGNGFL
+1913 
-1928 RPDRLHRSCHASR
+1928 
-1941 RADALP
+1941 
-1947 RGRPPRAPAG
+1947 
-1957 NPSLGGGGIAS
+1957 
-1968 LRYRFQNVHFARKC
+1968 
-1982 HYRTAGNPDSRMG
+1982 
-1995 GFTQ
+1995 

>member
-17 FQQAVES
+17 FQQTVES

-92 QQATGTRFEVEDETD
+92 QQATRTRFEVEDETD

-131 IIQEQEDKGST
+131 IIQEQKDKGST
-142 SLSICWDLNKYYP
+142 SLLFCWDINKYYP
-155 QSDSGIVIS
+155 QSDNGIVIS

-173 VIRRIREEGIE
+173 VVRRIREEGIE
-184 SFADDFFIWNNP
+184 SFADDFFIWNNS

-203 RGLALNAMWE
+203 RGMALNAMWE

-232 IISELETA
+232 IISELETT

-263 TPVPTDGIPTYETE
+263 VPVPTDGIPPYETE
-277 FAIGYRRGIINHKV
+277 FAIGYRRGIVNHKV
-291 GRIRFSLPGSYLEDT
+291 GKIRFSLPGSYLEDT
-306 DDGTLVYYDAA
+306 DEGTLVYYDAA

-331 NGEPD
+331 DGEPD

-361 IGQDSEDEEPYPV
+361 IDQDSEDEEPYPV
-374 YSCHALCSNQ
+374 YSCHALCPNQ

-393 RLEDLKKLSGE
+393 RLEDLKKLSSE

-416 PENKQIIYTGENMN
+416 PEKKQIIYTGENMN
-430 DELMKQID
+430 DELMEQID

-464 TTSLLAR
+464 TTGFLAR

-486 ESVREEGA
+486 ESVREEGT

-504 YAQYFLNNYR
+504 YAQYFLCNYR
-514 EALDYFSKARELNP
+514 EALSYFSKARELEP
-528 EDEDTLSFIRQ
+528 ENGDALSFIRQ
-539 CNMALPLTRRVKEFW
+539 CNMAMPLTRRVKEFW

-561 EKLSGMMNP
+561 EKLSGMMCPN
-570 KSMEEADA
+570 SMEEADA

-642 VGSFAYRVHNTDV
+642 VGSFAYRVHDTDV

-776 LDSIV
+776 LSSIV

-944 LQVRAYEN
+944 LLVRAYEN

-1129 KEEQLERAELVICLP
+1129 KEDQLERAELVICLP

-1200 SILINPPCGNVGGNT
+1200 SILINPPCGNIGGNT

-1224 NFYQVIPLYRD
+1224 NFYQIIPLYGD
-1235 ELEYKLKN
+1235 ELEFKLKN

-1403 TMELGGENTFSED
+1403 TMELGGDNTFSEG

-1436 CKTQEAGSVEF
+1436 CKTQGAGSVEF

-1557 VEDSIDL
+1557 AEDSIDL

-1692 VLVDGC
+1692 VLVVGC
-1698 DVGFGC
+1698 EIATCIRQKPFAED
-1704 GRGSHSRRRR
+1704 
-1714 MGGPDGRRLP
+1714 MGWDSGWLF
-1724 ADYGENR
+1724 
-1731 TEHTADKG
+1731 
-1739 GCGSAGRGG
+1739 
-1748 AIGQRLADADIV
+1748 LADGDEDNDECRYEYCDLNTICNYSPDV
-1760 PQSAG
+1760 MQYLDFPYDT
-1765 RPLRAGHQL
+1765 
-1774 GCKPRR
+1774 
-1780 GARGAGRR
+1780 
-1788 RLVDRH
+1788 RLVR
-1794 RRSGLAGCGRRAARN
+1794 
-1809 RCRRTPHKG
+1809 K
-1818 HYGDIDFGYD
+1818 
-1828 VLVRRER
+1828 E
-1835 CRADIAISE
+1835 
-1844 QRGGVKGV
+1844 
-1852 RHLDDGVARRRDG
+1852 DGKLYVD
-1865 AAARHPPSVGHRRV
+1865 
-1879 AAGRMDDQTAQ
+1879 
-1890 PPALRRGICRND
+1890 
-1902 GTEYPPFARSA
+1902 EE
-1913 VSLDDAAGRHGNGFL
+1913 
-1928 RPDRLHRSCHASR
+1928 
-1941 RADALP
+1941 
-1947 RGRPPRAPAG
+1947 
-1957 NPSLGGGGIAS
+1957 
-1968 LRYRFQNVHFARKC
+1968 
-1982 HYRTAGNPDSRMG
+1982 
-1995 GFTQ
+1995 

>member
-1 MGLGFT
+1 MGLGFNIRT
-7 IHTKIKDIEK
+7 RIRNIETFK
-17 FQQAVES
+17 RTVEKL
-24 QAVESGYNAEHDESS
+24 AAESGYHAEHDESA
-39 STVSFCRLGDLFLNY
+39 TRVSFCKLGDLFLSY
-54 QHEGEGNT
+54 QHEGKENT
-62 DNVISV
+62 EDTVSV
-68 NGDCQ
+68 TGECQ
-73 TNMLGPG
+73 TNLLGPG

-92 QQATGTRFEVEDETD
+92 QQATETRFEVEDETD

-203 RGLALNAMWE
+203 RGLALNALWE
-213 DCYFMPS
+213 DCYFIPS

-277 FAIGYRRGIINHKV
+277 FAIGYRRGIVNHKV

-361 IGQDSEDEEPYPV
+361 TGQDSEDEEPYPV

-486 ESVREEGA
+486 ESVKEEGA

-539 CNMALPLTRRVKEFW
+539 CNMHLPLTRRVKEFW

-578 FMEFISKGT
+578 FMEFISEGT

-642 VGSFAYRVHNTDV
+642 VGSFAYRVHDTDV

-776 LDSIV
+776 LYSLV
-781 ADYYHGSTE
+781 ADYYNDSTD
-790 IFDHADGF
+790 IFDHANSF
-798 GVQALYMVFQN
+798 GAQAMFLVFPNSTEGDDHQ
-809 GVGEDNILNFRHDL
+809 ILDFRHDL
-823 EDRITEEILEPG
+823 EDRITEELLEPG

-855 VYDLRAF
+855 VYNLRAF

-944 LQVRAYEN
+944 LLVRAYEN

-1020 DPEDSSAVA
+1020 DPEDNSAVA

-1129 KEEQLERAELVICLP
+1129 KEDQLERAELVICLP

-1224 NFYQVIPLYRD
+1224 NFYQVIPLYGD

-1334 TVNMS
+1334 TANMS

-1436 CKTQEAGSVEF
+1436 CKTQGAGSVEF

-1539 LMSQPFLFRHGD
+1539 LMSQPFLFRHGN

-1557 VEDSIDL
+1557 AEDSIDL

-1644 MAALIDSRFKEWE
+1644 MAALIDDRFKEWE

-1698 DVGFGC
+1698 EIATCIRQKPFAED
-1704 GRGSHSRRRR
+1704 
-1714 MGGPDGRRLP
+1714 MGWDSGWLF
-1724 ADYGENR
+1724 
-1731 TEHTADKG
+1731 
-1739 GCGSAGRGG
+1739 
-1748 AIGQRLADADIV
+1748 LADGDEDNDECRYEYCDLNTICNYSPDV
-1760 PQSAG
+1760 MQYLDFPYDT
-1765 RPLRAGHQL
+1765 
-1774 GCKPRR
+1774 
-1780 GARGAGRR
+1780 
-1788 RLVDRH
+1788 RLVR
-1794 RRSGLAGCGRRAARN
+1794 
-1809 RCRRTPHKG
+1809 K
-1818 HYGDIDFGYD
+1818 
-1828 VLVRRER
+1828 E
-1835 CRADIAISE
+1835 
-1844 QRGGVKGV
+1844 
-1852 RHLDDGVARRRDG
+1852 DGNLYVD
-1865 AAARHPPSVGHRRV
+1865 
-1879 AAGRMDDQTAQ
+1879 
-1890 PPALRRGICRND
+1890 
-1902 GTEYPPFARSA
+1902 EE
-1913 VSLDDAAGRHGNGFL
+1913 
-1928 RPDRLHRSCHASR
+1928 
-1941 RADALP
+1941 
-1947 RGRPPRAPAG
+1947 
-1957 NPSLGGGGIAS
+1957 
-1968 LRYRFQNVHFARKC
+1968 
-1982 HYRTAGNPDSRMG
+1982 
-1995 GFTQ
+1995 

>member
-17 FQQAVES
+17 FQQTVES

-92 QQATGTRFEVEDETD
+92 QQATRTRFEVEDETD

-131 IIQEQEDKGST
+131 IIQEQKDKGST
-142 SLSICWDLNKYYP
+142 SLLFCWDINKYYP
-155 QSDSGIVIS
+155 QSDNGIVIS
-164 PLGSFRLSE
+164 PLGSFCLSE
-173 VIRRIREEGIE
+173 VVRRIREEGIE
-184 SFADDFFIWNNP
+184 SFADDFFIWNNS

-203 RGLALNAMWE
+203 RGMALNAMWE

-232 IISELETA
+232 IISELETT

-263 TPVPTDGIPTYETE
+263 VPVPTDGIPPYETE
-277 FAIGYRRGIINHKV
+277 FAIGYRRGIVNHKV
-291 GRIRFSLPGSYLEDT
+291 GKIRFSLPGSYLEDT
-306 DDGTLVYYDAA
+306 DEGTLVYYDAA

-331 NGEPD
+331 DGEPD

-361 IGQDSEDEEPYPV
+361 IDQDSEDEEPYPV
-374 YSCHALCSNQ
+374 YSCHALCPNQ

-393 RLEDLKKLSGE
+393 RLEDLKKLSSE

-416 PENKQIIYTGENMN
+416 PEKKQIIYTGENMN

-1698 DVGFGC
+1698 EIATCIRQKPFAED
-1704 GRGSHSRRRR
+1704 
-1714 MGGPDGRRLP
+1714 MGWDSGWLF
-1724 ADYGENR
+1724 
-1731 TEHTADKG
+1731 
-1739 GCGSAGRGG
+1739 
-1748 AIGQRLADADIV
+1748 LADGDEDNDECRYEYCDLNTICNYSPDV
-1760 PQSAG
+1760 MQYLDFPYDT
-1765 RPLRAGHQL
+1765 
-1774 GCKPRR
+1774 
-1780 GARGAGRR
+1780 
-1788 RLVDRH
+1788 RLVR
-1794 RRSGLAGCGRRAARN
+1794 
-1809 RCRRTPHKG
+1809 K
-1818 HYGDIDFGYD
+1818 
-1828 VLVRRER
+1828 E
-1835 CRADIAISE
+1835 
-1844 QRGGVKGV
+1844 
-1852 RHLDDGVARRRDG
+1852 DGKLYVDE
-1865 AAARHPPSVGHRRV
+1865 
-1879 AAGRMDDQTAQ
+1879 D
-1890 PPALRRGICRND
+1890 
-1902 GTEYPPFARSA
+1902 
-1913 VSLDDAAGRHGNGFL
+1913 
-1928 RPDRLHRSCHASR
+1928 
-1941 RADALP
+1941 
-1947 RGRPPRAPAG
+1947 
-1957 NPSLGGGGIAS
+1957 
-1968 LRYRFQNVHFARKC
+1968 
-1982 HYRTAGNPDSRMG
+1982 
-1995 GFTQ
+1995 

>member
-642 VGSFAYRVHNTDV
+642 VGSFAYRVHDTDV

-944 LQVRAYEN
+944 LLVRAYEN

-1698 DVGFGC
+1698 EIATCIRQKPFAED
-1704 GRGSHSRRRR
+1704 
-1714 MGGPDGRRLP
+1714 MGWDSGWLF
-1724 ADYGENR
+1724 
-1731 TEHTADKG
+1731 
-1739 GCGSAGRGG
+1739 
-1748 AIGQRLADADIV
+1748 LADGDEDNDECRYEYCDLNTICNYSPDV
-1760 PQSAG
+1760 MQYLDFPYDT
-1765 RPLRAGHQL
+1765 
-1774 GCKPRR
+1774 
-1780 GARGAGRR
+1780 
-1788 RLVDRH
+1788 RLVR
-1794 RRSGLAGCGRRAARN
+1794 
-1809 RCRRTPHKG
+1809 K
-1818 HYGDIDFGYD
+1818 
-1828 VLVRRER
+1828 E
-1835 CRADIAISE
+1835 
-1844 QRGGVKGV
+1844 
-1852 RHLDDGVARRRDG
+1852 DGKLYVDE
-1865 AAARHPPSVGHRRV
+1865 
-1879 AAGRMDDQTAQ
+1879 D
-1890 PPALRRGICRND
+1890 
-1902 GTEYPPFARSA
+1902 
-1913 VSLDDAAGRHGNGFL
+1913 
-1928 RPDRLHRSCHASR
+1928 
-1941 RADALP
+1941 
-1947 RGRPPRAPAG
+1947 
-1957 NPSLGGGGIAS
+1957 
-1968 LRYRFQNVHFARKC
+1968 
-1982 HYRTAGNPDSRMG
+1982 
-1995 GFTQ
+1995 

>member
-1403 TMELGGENTFSED
+1403 TMEFGGDNTFSEG

-1436 CKTQEAGSVEF
+1436 CKTQGAGSVEF

-1557 VEDSIDL
+1557 AEDSIDL

-1692 VLVDGC
+1692 VLVVGC
-1698 DVGFGC
+1698 EIATCIRQKPFAED
-1704 GRGSHSRRRR
+1704 
-1714 MGGPDGRRLP
+1714 MGWDSGWLF
-1724 ADYGENR
+1724 
-1731 TEHTADKG
+1731 
-1739 GCGSAGRGG
+1739 
-1748 AIGQRLADADIV
+1748 LADGDEDNDECRYEYCDLNTICNYSPDV
-1760 PQSAG
+1760 MQYLDFPYDT
-1765 RPLRAGHQL
+1765 
-1774 GCKPRR
+1774 
-1780 GARGAGRR
+1780 
-1788 RLVDRH
+1788 RLVR
-1794 RRSGLAGCGRRAARN
+1794 
-1809 RCRRTPHKG
+1809 K
-1818 HYGDIDFGYD
+1818 
-1828 VLVRRER
+1828 E
-1835 CRADIAISE
+1835 
-1844 QRGGVKGV
+1844 
-1852 RHLDDGVARRRDG
+1852 DGKLYVD
-1865 AAARHPPSVGHRRV
+1865 
-1879 AAGRMDDQTAQ
+1879 
-1890 PPALRRGICRND
+1890 
-1902 GTEYPPFARSA
+1902 EE
-1913 VSLDDAAGRHGNGFL
+1913 
-1928 RPDRLHRSCHASR
+1928 
-1941 RADALP
+1941 
-1947 RGRPPRAPAG
+1947 
-1957 NPSLGGGGIAS
+1957 
-1968 LRYRFQNVHFARKC
+1968 
-1982 HYRTAGNPDSRMG
+1982 
-1995 GFTQ
+1995 

>member
-1 MGLGFT
+1 
-7 IHTKIKDIEK
+7 
-17 FQQAVES
+17 
-24 QAVESGYNAEHDESS
+24 
-39 STVSFCRLGDLFLNY
+39 
-54 QHEGEGNT
+54 
-62 DNVISV
+62 
-68 NGDCQ
+68 
-73 TNMLGPG
+73 
-80 FHKAAIEFIDRL
+80 
-92 QQATGTRFEVEDETD
+92 
-107 YYTERDFEAMKK
+107 MKK

-528 EDEDTLSFIRQ
+528 EDEYTLSIIRQ
-539 CNMALPLTRRVKEFW
+539 CNMHLPLTRRVKEFW

-642 VGSFAYRVHNTDV
+642 VGSFAYRVHDTDV

-776 LDSIV
+776 LSSIV

-1698 DVGFGC
+1698 EIATCIRQKPFAED
-1704 GRGSHSRRRR
+1704 
-1714 MGGPDGRRLP
+1714 MGWDSGWLF
-1724 ADYGENR
+1724 
-1731 TEHTADKG
+1731 
-1739 GCGSAGRGG
+1739 
-1748 AIGQRLADADIV
+1748 LADGDEDNDECRYEYCDLNTICNYSPDV
-1760 PQSAG
+1760 MQYLDFPYDT
-1765 RPLRAGHQL
+1765 
-1774 GCKPRR
+1774 
-1780 GARGAGRR
+1780 
-1788 RLVDRH
+1788 RLVR
-1794 RRSGLAGCGRRAARN
+1794 
-1809 RCRRTPHKG
+1809 K
-1818 HYGDIDFGYD
+1818 
-1828 VLVRRER
+1828 E
-1835 CRADIAISE
+1835 
-1844 QRGGVKGV
+1844 
-1852 RHLDDGVARRRDG
+1852 DGKLYVDE
-1865 AAARHPPSVGHRRV
+1865 
-1879 AAGRMDDQTAQ
+1879 D
-1890 PPALRRGICRND
+1890 
-1902 GTEYPPFARSA
+1902 
-1913 VSLDDAAGRHGNGFL
+1913 
-1928 RPDRLHRSCHASR
+1928 
-1941 RADALP
+1941 
-1947 RGRPPRAPAG
+1947 
-1957 NPSLGGGGIAS
+1957 
-1968 LRYRFQNVHFARKC
+1968 
-1982 HYRTAGNPDSRMG
+1982 
-1995 GFTQ
+1995 

>member
-17 FQQAVES
+17 FQQTVES

-92 QQATGTRFEVEDETD
+92 QQATRTRFEVEDETD

-131 IIQEQEDKGST
+131 IIQEQNNKGST
-142 SLSICWDLNKYYP
+142 SLLFCWDINKYYP
-155 QSDSGIVIS
+155 QSDNGIVIS

-173 VIRRIREEGIE
+173 VVRRIREEGIE
-184 SFADDFFIWNNP
+184 SFADDFFIWNNS

-203 RGLALNAMWE
+203 RGMALNAMWE

-232 IISELETA
+232 IISELETT

-263 TPVPTDGIPTYETE
+263 VPVPTDGIPPYETE
-277 FAIGYRRGIINHKV
+277 FAIGYRRGIVNHKV
-291 GRIRFSLPGSYLEDT
+291 GKIRFSLPGSYLEDT
-306 DDGTLVYYDAA
+306 DEGTLVYYDAA

-331 NGEPD
+331 DGEPD

-361 IGQDSEDEEPYPV
+361 IDQDSEDEEPYPV
-374 YSCHALCSNQ
+374 YSCHALCPNQ

-393 RLEDLKKLSGE
+393 RLEDLKKLSSE

-416 PENKQIIYTGENMN
+416 PEKKQIIYTGENMN
-430 DELMKQID
+430 DELMEQID

-464 TTSLLAR
+464 TTGFLAR

-504 YAQYFLNNYR
+504 YAQYFLCNYR
-514 EALDYFSKARELNP
+514 EALSYFSKARELEP
-528 EDEDTLSFIRQ
+528 ENGDALSFIRQ
-539 CNMALPLTRRVKEFW
+539 CNMAMPLTRRVKEFW

-561 EKLSGMMNP
+561 EKLSGMMCPN
-570 KSMEEADA
+570 SMEEADA
-578 FMEFISKGT
+578 FIEFISKGT

-642 VGSFAYRVHNTDV
+642 VGSFAYRVHDTDV

-776 LDSIV
+776 LSSIV

-944 LQVRAYEN
+944 LLVRAYEN

-1129 KEEQLERAELVICLP
+1129 KEDQLERAELVICLP

-1200 SILINPPCGNVGGNT
+1200 SILINPPCGNIGGNT

-1224 NFYQVIPLYRD
+1224 NFYQIIPLYGD
-1235 ELEYKLKN
+1235 ELEFKLKN

-1403 TMELGGENTFSED
+1403 TMELGGDNTFSEG

-1436 CKTQEAGSVEF
+1436 CKTQGAGSVEF

-1557 VEDSIDL
+1557 AEDSIDL

-1598 RSTPYAYIKDIQ
+1598 RNTPYAYIKDIQ

-1692 VLVDGC
+1692 VLVVGC
-1698 DVGFGC
+1698 EIATCIRQKPFAED
-1704 GRGSHSRRRR
+1704 
-1714 MGGPDGRRLP
+1714 MGWDSGWLF
-1724 ADYGENR
+1724 
-1731 TEHTADKG
+1731 
-1739 GCGSAGRGG
+1739 
-1748 AIGQRLADADIV
+1748 LADGDEDNDECRYEYCDLNTICNYSPDV
-1760 PQSAG
+1760 MQYLDFPYDT
-1765 RPLRAGHQL
+1765 
-1774 GCKPRR
+1774 
-1780 GARGAGRR
+1780 
-1788 RLVDRH
+1788 RLVR
-1794 RRSGLAGCGRRAARN
+1794 
-1809 RCRRTPHKG
+1809 K
-1818 HYGDIDFGYD
+1818 
-1828 VLVRRER
+1828 E
-1835 CRADIAISE
+1835 
-1844 QRGGVKGV
+1844 
-1852 RHLDDGVARRRDG
+1852 DGKLYVD
-1865 AAARHPPSVGHRRV
+1865 
-1879 AAGRMDDQTAQ
+1879 
-1890 PPALRRGICRND
+1890 
-1902 GTEYPPFARSA
+1902 EE
-1913 VSLDDAAGRHGNGFL
+1913 
-1928 RPDRLHRSCHASR
+1928 
-1941 RADALP
+1941 
-1947 RGRPPRAPAG
+1947 
-1957 NPSLGGGGIAS
+1957 
-1968 LRYRFQNVHFARKC
+1968 
-1982 HYRTAGNPDSRMG
+1982 
-1995 GFTQ
+1995 

>member
-1 MGLGFT
+1 MGLGFNIRT
-7 IHTKIKDIEK
+7 RIRNIGAFKRTVEK
-17 FQQAVES
+17 LA
-24 QAVESGYNAEHDESS
+24 AESGYHAEHDESA
-39 STVSFCRLGDLFLNY
+39 TRVSFCKLGDLFLNY
-54 QHEGEGNT
+54 QYEGKENT
-62 DNVISV
+62 DDTVSV
-68 NGDCQ
+68 TGECQ
-73 TNMLGPG
+73 TNLLGPG
-80 FHKAAIEFIDRL
+80 FHKAAITFIDKL
-92 QQATGTRFEVEDETD
+92 QQATDTRFEVEDETE

-119 KHFHKWLAKLFE
+119 NHFHKWLAKLFE
-131 IIQEQEDKGST
+131 VIHEQETKGDK
-142 SLSICWDLNKYYP
+142 SLCMCWDLYNSYYP
-155 QSDSGIVIS
+155 TSEDGVVIS
-164 PLGSFRLSE
+164 PFGSFRLAE
-173 VIRRIREEGIE
+173 VISRIEKEGIE
-184 SFADDFFIWNNP
+184 PLANELFIWNNP
-196 ERDARFH
+196 EQDAHFH
-203 RGLALNAMWE
+203 RGLALHALWE

-277 FAIGYRRGIINHKV
+277 FTIGYRRGIVNHKV
-291 GRIRFSLPGSYLEDT
+291 GRIRFSLPGSYLEDS

-345 EEREFDGGKYR
+345 VEREFDGGKYR

-361 IGQDSEDEEPYPV
+361 TGQDSEDEEPYPV

-504 YAQYFLNNYR
+504 YAQYFLDNNR
-514 EALDYFSKARELNP
+514 EALSYFSKARELNP

-539 CNMALPLTRRVKEFW
+539 CNMHLPLTRRVKEFW

-587 NLISEDMHFNIGGD
+587 NLISENMHFNIGGD

-642 VGSFAYRVHNTDV
+642 VGSFAYRVHDTDV

-735 ETVKSHGHEFFENPK
+735 ETVKSHSHEFFENPK

-776 LDSIV
+776 LSSIV

-1557 VEDSIDL
+1557 AEDSIDL

-1698 DVGFGC
+1698 EIATCIRQKPFAED
-1704 GRGSHSRRRR
+1704 
-1714 MGGPDGRRLP
+1714 MGWDSGWLF
-1724 ADYGENR
+1724 
-1731 TEHTADKG
+1731 
-1739 GCGSAGRGG
+1739 
-1748 AIGQRLADADIV
+1748 LADGDEDNDECRYEYCDLNTICNYSPDV
-1760 PQSAG
+1760 MQYLDFPYDT
-1765 RPLRAGHQL
+1765 
-1774 GCKPRR
+1774 
-1780 GARGAGRR
+1780 
-1788 RLVDRH
+1788 RLVR
-1794 RRSGLAGCGRRAARN
+1794 
-1809 RCRRTPHKG
+1809 K
-1818 HYGDIDFGYD
+1818 
-1828 VLVRRER
+1828 E
-1835 CRADIAISE
+1835 
-1844 QRGGVKGV
+1844 
-1852 RHLDDGVARRRDG
+1852 DGKLYVDE
-1865 AAARHPPSVGHRRV
+1865 
-1879 AAGRMDDQTAQ
+1879 D
-1890 PPALRRGICRND
+1890 
-1902 GTEYPPFARSA
+1902 
-1913 VSLDDAAGRHGNGFL
+1913 
-1928 RPDRLHRSCHASR
+1928 
-1941 RADALP
+1941 
-1947 RGRPPRAPAG
+1947 
-1957 NPSLGGGGIAS
+1957 
-1968 LRYRFQNVHFARKC
+1968 
-1982 HYRTAGNPDSRMG
+1982 
-1995 GFTQ
+1995 

>member
-1 MGLGFT
+1 MKLWDLDSPFT

-17 FQQAVES
+17 FQQTVES

-92 QQATGTRFEVEDETD
+92 QQATRTRFEVEDETD

-119 KHFHKWLAKLFE
+119 KHFHKWLTKLFE
-131 IIQEQEDKGST
+131 IIQEQNNKGST
-142 SLSICWDLNKYYP
+142 SLLFCWDINKYYP
-155 QSDSGIVIS
+155 QSDNGIVIS

-173 VIRRIREEGIE
+173 VVRRIREEGIE
-184 SFADDFFIWNNP
+184 SFADDFFIWNNS

-203 RGLALNAMWE
+203 RGMALNAMWE

-232 IISELETA
+232 IISELETT

-263 TPVPTDGIPTYETE
+263 VPVPTDGIPPYETE
-277 FAIGYRRGIINHKV
+277 FAIGYRRGIVNHKV
-291 GRIRFSLPGSYLEDT
+291 GKIRFSLPGSYLEDT
-306 DDGTLVYYDAA
+306 DEGTLVYYDAA

-331 NGEPD
+331 DGEPD

-361 IGQDSEDEEPYPV
+361 IDQDSEDEEPYPV
-374 YSCHALCSNQ
+374 YSCHALCPNQ

-393 RLEDLKKLSGE
+393 RLEDLKKLSSE

-416 PENKQIIYTGENMN
+416 PEKKQIIYTGENMN
-430 DELMKQID
+430 DELMEQID

-464 TTSLLAR
+464 TTGFLAR

-486 ESVREEGA
+486 ESVREEGT

-504 YAQYFLNNYR
+504 YAQYFLCNYR
-514 EALDYFSKARELNP
+514 EALSYFSKARELEP
-528 EDEDTLSFIRQ
+528 ENGDALSFIRQ
-539 CNMALPLTRRVKEFW
+539 CNMAMPLTRRVKEFW

-561 EKLSGMMNP
+561 EKLSGMMCPN
-570 KSMEEADA
+570 SMEEADA

-642 VGSFAYRVHNTDV
+642 VGSFAYRVHDTDV

-776 LDSIV
+776 LSSIV

-944 LQVRAYEN
+944 LLVRAYEN

-1129 KEEQLERAELVICLP
+1129 KEDQLERAELVICLP

-1200 SILINPPCGNVGGNT
+1200 SILINPPCGNIGGNT

-1224 NFYQVIPLYRD
+1224 NFYQIIPLYGD
-1235 ELEYKLKN
+1235 ELEFKLKN

-1403 TMELGGENTFSED
+1403 TMELGGDNTFSEG

-1436 CKTQEAGSVEF
+1436 CKTQGAGSVEF

-1557 VEDSIDL
+1557 AEDSIDL

-1692 VLVDGC
+1692 VLVVGC
-1698 DVGFGC
+1698 EIATCIRQKPFAED
-1704 GRGSHSRRRR
+1704 
-1714 MGGPDGRRLP
+1714 MGWDSGWLF
-1724 ADYGENR
+1724 
-1731 TEHTADKG
+1731 
-1739 GCGSAGRGG
+1739 
-1748 AIGQRLADADIV
+1748 LADGDEDNDECRYEYCDLNTICNYSPDV
-1760 PQSAG
+1760 MQYLDFPYDT
-1765 RPLRAGHQL
+1765 
-1774 GCKPRR
+1774 
-1780 GARGAGRR
+1780 
-1788 RLVDRH
+1788 RLVR
-1794 RRSGLAGCGRRAARN
+1794 
-1809 RCRRTPHKG
+1809 K
-1818 HYGDIDFGYD
+1818 
-1828 VLVRRER
+1828 E
-1835 CRADIAISE
+1835 
-1844 QRGGVKGV
+1844 
-1852 RHLDDGVARRRDG
+1852 DGKLYVD
-1865 AAARHPPSVGHRRV
+1865 
-1879 AAGRMDDQTAQ
+1879 
-1890 PPALRRGICRND
+1890 
-1902 GTEYPPFARSA
+1902 EE
-1913 VSLDDAAGRHGNGFL
+1913 
-1928 RPDRLHRSCHASR
+1928 
-1941 RADALP
+1941 
-1947 RGRPPRAPAG
+1947 
-1957 NPSLGGGGIAS
+1957 
-1968 LRYRFQNVHFARKC
+1968 
-1982 HYRTAGNPDSRMG
+1982 
-1995 GFTQ
+1995 

>member
-92 QQATGTRFEVEDETD
+92 QQAIGTRFEVEDETD

-131 IIQEQEDKGST
+131 IIQEQEDKGSK
-142 SLSICWDLNKYYP
+142 SLLFCWDLNKYYP

-248 FPKKEYEELCRLHGC
+248 FPKKEYEELCRLHGR

-277 FAIGYRRGIINHKV
+277 FTIGYRRGIVNHKV

-361 IGQDSEDEEPYPV
+361 TGQDSEDEEPYPV

-642 VGSFAYRVHNTDV
+642 VGSFAYRVHDTDV

-1557 VEDSIDL
+1557 AEDSIDL

-1698 DVGFGC
+1698 EIATCIRQKPFAED
-1704 GRGSHSRRRR
+1704 
-1714 MGGPDGRRLP
+1714 MGWDSGWLF
-1724 ADYGENR
+1724 
-1731 TEHTADKG
+1731 
-1739 GCGSAGRGG
+1739 
-1748 AIGQRLADADIV
+1748 LADGDEDNDECRYEYCDLNTICNYSPDV
-1760 PQSAG
+1760 MQYLDFPYDT
-1765 RPLRAGHQL
+1765 
-1774 GCKPRR
+1774 
-1780 GARGAGRR
+1780 
-1788 RLVDRH
+1788 RLVR
-1794 RRSGLAGCGRRAARN
+1794 
-1809 RCRRTPHKG
+1809 K
-1818 HYGDIDFGYD
+1818 
-1828 VLVRRER
+1828 E
-1835 CRADIAISE
+1835 
-1844 QRGGVKGV
+1844 
-1852 RHLDDGVARRRDG
+1852 DGKLYVDE
-1865 AAARHPPSVGHRRV
+1865 
-1879 AAGRMDDQTAQ
+1879 D
-1890 PPALRRGICRND
+1890 
-1902 GTEYPPFARSA
+1902 
-1913 VSLDDAAGRHGNGFL
+1913 
-1928 RPDRLHRSCHASR
+1928 
-1941 RADALP
+1941 
-1947 RGRPPRAPAG
+1947 
-1957 NPSLGGGGIAS
+1957 
-1968 LRYRFQNVHFARKC
+1968 
-1982 HYRTAGNPDSRMG
+1982 
-1995 GFTQ
+1995 

>member
-24 QAVESGYNAEHDESS
+24 LAVESGYNAEHDESS

-1698 DVGFGC
+1698 EIATCIRQKPFAED
-1704 GRGSHSRRRR
+1704 
-1714 MGGPDGRRLP
+1714 MGWDSGWLF
-1724 ADYGENR
+1724 
-1731 TEHTADKG
+1731 
-1739 GCGSAGRGG
+1739 
-1748 AIGQRLADADIV
+1748 LADGDEDNDECRYEYCDLNTICNYSPDV
-1760 PQSAG
+1760 MQYLDFPYDT
-1765 RPLRAGHQL
+1765 
-1774 GCKPRR
+1774 
-1780 GARGAGRR
+1780 
-1788 RLVDRH
+1788 RLVR
-1794 RRSGLAGCGRRAARN
+1794 
-1809 RCRRTPHKG
+1809 K
-1818 HYGDIDFGYD
+1818 
-1828 VLVRRER
+1828 E
-1835 CRADIAISE
+1835 
-1844 QRGGVKGV
+1844 
-1852 RHLDDGVARRRDG
+1852 DGKLYVDE
-1865 AAARHPPSVGHRRV
+1865 
-1879 AAGRMDDQTAQ
+1879 D
-1890 PPALRRGICRND
+1890 
-1902 GTEYPPFARSA
+1902 
-1913 VSLDDAAGRHGNGFL
+1913 
-1928 RPDRLHRSCHASR
+1928 
-1941 RADALP
+1941 
-1947 RGRPPRAPAG
+1947 
-1957 NPSLGGGGIAS
+1957 
-1968 LRYRFQNVHFARKC
+1968 
-1982 HYRTAGNPDSRMG
+1982 
-1995 GFTQ
+1995 

>member
-7 IHTKIKDIEK
+7 IHTKIKGIEK

-1698 DVGFGC
+1698 EIATCIRQKPFAED
-1704 GRGSHSRRRR
+1704 
-1714 MGGPDGRRLP
+1714 MGWDSGWLF
-1724 ADYGENR
+1724 
-1731 TEHTADKG
+1731 
-1739 GCGSAGRGG
+1739 
-1748 AIGQRLADADIV
+1748 LADGDEDNDECRYEYCDLNTICNYSPDV
-1760 PQSAG
+1760 MQYLDFPYDT
-1765 RPLRAGHQL
+1765 
-1774 GCKPRR
+1774 
-1780 GARGAGRR
+1780 
-1788 RLVDRH
+1788 RLVR
-1794 RRSGLAGCGRRAARN
+1794 
-1809 RCRRTPHKG
+1809 K
-1818 HYGDIDFGYD
+1818 
-1828 VLVRRER
+1828 E
-1835 CRADIAISE
+1835 
-1844 QRGGVKGV
+1844 
-1852 RHLDDGVARRRDG
+1852 DGKLYVDE
-1865 AAARHPPSVGHRRV
+1865 
-1879 AAGRMDDQTAQ
+1879 D
-1890 PPALRRGICRND
+1890 
-1902 GTEYPPFARSA
+1902 
-1913 VSLDDAAGRHGNGFL
+1913 
-1928 RPDRLHRSCHASR
+1928 
-1941 RADALP
+1941 
-1947 RGRPPRAPAG
+1947 
-1957 NPSLGGGGIAS
+1957 
-1968 LRYRFQNVHFARKC
+1968 
-1982 HYRTAGNPDSRMG
+1982 
-1995 GFTQ
+1995 

>member
-1 MGLGFT
+1 MRPVGIKSVSCIYKQNNEIMGLGFT

-1698 DVGFGC
+1698 EIATCIRQKPFAED
-1704 GRGSHSRRRR
+1704 
-1714 MGGPDGRRLP
+1714 MGWDSGWLF
-1724 ADYGENR
+1724 
-1731 TEHTADKG
+1731 
-1739 GCGSAGRGG
+1739 
-1748 AIGQRLADADIV
+1748 LADGDEDNDECRYEYCDLNTICNYSPDV
-1760 PQSAG
+1760 MQYLDFPYDT
-1765 RPLRAGHQL
+1765 
-1774 GCKPRR
+1774 
-1780 GARGAGRR
+1780 
-1788 RLVDRH
+1788 RLVR
-1794 RRSGLAGCGRRAARN
+1794 
-1809 RCRRTPHKG
+1809 K
-1818 HYGDIDFGYD
+1818 
-1828 VLVRRER
+1828 E
-1835 CRADIAISE
+1835 
-1844 QRGGVKGV
+1844 
-1852 RHLDDGVARRRDG
+1852 DGKLYVDE
-1865 AAARHPPSVGHRRV
+1865 
-1879 AAGRMDDQTAQ
+1879 D
-1890 PPALRRGICRND
+1890 
-1902 GTEYPPFARSA
+1902 
-1913 VSLDDAAGRHGNGFL
+1913 
-1928 RPDRLHRSCHASR
+1928 
-1941 RADALP
+1941 
-1947 RGRPPRAPAG
+1947 
-1957 NPSLGGGGIAS
+1957 
-1968 LRYRFQNVHFARKC
+1968 
-1982 HYRTAGNPDSRMG
+1982 
-1995 GFTQ
+1995 

>member
-486 ESVREEGA
+486 ESVKEEGA

-642 VGSFAYRVHNTDV
+642 VGSFAYRVHDTDV

-1698 DVGFGC
+1698 EIATCIRQKPFAED
-1704 GRGSHSRRRR
+1704 
-1714 MGGPDGRRLP
+1714 MGWDSGWLF
-1724 ADYGENR
+1724 
-1731 TEHTADKG
+1731 
-1739 GCGSAGRGG
+1739 
-1748 AIGQRLADADIV
+1748 LADGDEDNDECRYEYCDLNTICNYSPDV
-1760 PQSAG
+1760 MQYLDFPYDT
-1765 RPLRAGHQL
+1765 
-1774 GCKPRR
+1774 
-1780 GARGAGRR
+1780 
-1788 RLVDRH
+1788 RLVR
-1794 RRSGLAGCGRRAARN
+1794 
-1809 RCRRTPHKG
+1809 K
-1818 HYGDIDFGYD
+1818 
-1828 VLVRRER
+1828 E
-1835 CRADIAISE
+1835 
-1844 QRGGVKGV
+1844 
-1852 RHLDDGVARRRDG
+1852 DGKLYVDE
-1865 AAARHPPSVGHRRV
+1865 
-1879 AAGRMDDQTAQ
+1879 D
-1890 PPALRRGICRND
+1890 
-1902 GTEYPPFARSA
+1902 
-1913 VSLDDAAGRHGNGFL
+1913 
-1928 RPDRLHRSCHASR
+1928 
-1941 RADALP
+1941 
-1947 RGRPPRAPAG
+1947 
-1957 NPSLGGGGIAS
+1957 
-1968 LRYRFQNVHFARKC
+1968 
-1982 HYRTAGNPDSRMG
+1982 
-1995 GFTQ
+1995 

>member
-1 MGLGFT
+1 MKLW
-7 IHTKIKDIEK
+7 D
-17 FQQAVES
+17 
-24 QAVESGYNAEHDESS
+24 DESS

-92 QQATGTRFEVEDETD
+92 QQATRTRFEVEDETD

-131 IIQEQEDKGST
+131 IIQEQNNKGST
-142 SLSICWDLNKYYP
+142 SLLFCWDINKYYP
-155 QSDSGIVIS
+155 QSDNGIVIS

-173 VIRRIREEGIE
+173 VVRRIREEGIE
-184 SFADDFFIWNNP
+184 SFADDFFIWNNS

-203 RGLALNAMWE
+203 RGMALNAMWE

-232 IISELETA
+232 IISELETT

-263 TPVPTDGIPTYETE
+263 VPVPTDGIPPYETE
-277 FAIGYRRGIINHKV
+277 FAIGYRRGIVNHKV
-291 GRIRFSLPGSYLEDT
+291 GKIRFSLPGSYLEDT
-306 DDGTLVYYDAA
+306 DEGTLVYYDAA

-331 NGEPD
+331 DGEPD

-361 IGQDSEDEEPYPV
+361 IDQDSEDEEPYPV
-374 YSCHALCSNQ
+374 YSCHALCPNQ

-393 RLEDLKKLSGE
+393 RLEDLKKLSSE

-416 PENKQIIYTGENMN
+416 PEKKQIIYTGENMN
-430 DELMKQID
+430 DELMEQID

-464 TTSLLAR
+464 TTGFLAR

-504 YAQYFLNNYR
+504 YAQYFLCNYR
-514 EALDYFSKARELNP
+514 EALSYFSKARELEP
-528 EDEDTLSFIRQ
+528 ENGDALSFIRQ
-539 CNMALPLTRRVKEFW
+539 CNMAMPLTRRVKEFW

-561 EKLSGMMNP
+561 EKLSGMMCPN
-570 KSMEEADA
+570 SMEEADA

-642 VGSFAYRVHNTDV
+642 VGSFAYRVHDTDV

-776 LDSIV
+776 LSSIV

-944 LQVRAYEN
+944 LLVRAYEN

-1129 KEEQLERAELVICLP
+1129 KEDQLERAELVICLP

-1200 SILINPPCGNVGGNT
+1200 SILINPPCGNIGGNT

-1224 NFYQVIPLYRD
+1224 NFYQIIPLYGD
-1235 ELEYKLKN
+1235 ELEFKLKN

-1403 TMELGGENTFSED
+1403 TMELGGDNTFSEG

-1436 CKTQEAGSVEF
+1436 CKTQGAGSVEF

-1557 VEDSIDL
+1557 AEDSIDL

-1692 VLVDGC
+1692 VLVVGC
-1698 DVGFGC
+1698 EIATCIRQKPFAED
-1704 GRGSHSRRRR
+1704 
-1714 MGGPDGRRLP
+1714 MGWDSGWLF
-1724 ADYGENR
+1724 
-1731 TEHTADKG
+1731 
-1739 GCGSAGRGG
+1739 
-1748 AIGQRLADADIV
+1748 LADGDEDNDECRYEYCDLNTICNYSPDV
-1760 PQSAG
+1760 MQYLDFPYDT
-1765 RPLRAGHQL
+1765 
-1774 GCKPRR
+1774 
-1780 GARGAGRR
+1780 
-1788 RLVDRH
+1788 RLVR
-1794 RRSGLAGCGRRAARN
+1794 
-1809 RCRRTPHKG
+1809 K
-1818 HYGDIDFGYD
+1818 
-1828 VLVRRER
+1828 E
-1835 CRADIAISE
+1835 
-1844 QRGGVKGV
+1844 
-1852 RHLDDGVARRRDG
+1852 DGKLYVD
-1865 AAARHPPSVGHRRV
+1865 
-1879 AAGRMDDQTAQ
+1879 
-1890 PPALRRGICRND
+1890 
-1902 GTEYPPFARSA
+1902 EE
-1913 VSLDDAAGRHGNGFL
+1913 
-1928 RPDRLHRSCHASR
+1928 
-1941 RADALP
+1941 
-1947 RGRPPRAPAG
+1947 
-1957 NPSLGGGGIAS
+1957 
-1968 LRYRFQNVHFARKC
+1968 
-1982 HYRTAGNPDSRMG
+1982 
-1995 GFTQ
+1995 

>member
-7 IHTKIKDIEK
+7 MHTKIKDIEK

-494 EDERWNFRMG
+494 EDGRWNFRMG

-1698 DVGFGC
+1698 EIATCIRQKPFAED
-1704 GRGSHSRRRR
+1704 
-1714 MGGPDGRRLP
+1714 MGWDSGWLF
-1724 ADYGENR
+1724 
-1731 TEHTADKG
+1731 
-1739 GCGSAGRGG
+1739 
-1748 AIGQRLADADIV
+1748 LADGDEDNDECRYEYCDLNTICNYSPDV
-1760 PQSAG
+1760 MQYLDFPYDT
-1765 RPLRAGHQL
+1765 
-1774 GCKPRR
+1774 
-1780 GARGAGRR
+1780 
-1788 RLVDRH
+1788 RLVR
-1794 RRSGLAGCGRRAARN
+1794 
-1809 RCRRTPHKG
+1809 K
-1818 HYGDIDFGYD
+1818 
-1828 VLVRRER
+1828 E
-1835 CRADIAISE
+1835 
-1844 QRGGVKGV
+1844 
-1852 RHLDDGVARRRDG
+1852 DGKLYVDE
-1865 AAARHPPSVGHRRV
+1865 
-1879 AAGRMDDQTAQ
+1879 D
-1890 PPALRRGICRND
+1890 
-1902 GTEYPPFARSA
+1902 
-1913 VSLDDAAGRHGNGFL
+1913 
-1928 RPDRLHRSCHASR
+1928 
-1941 RADALP
+1941 
-1947 RGRPPRAPAG
+1947 
-1957 NPSLGGGGIAS
+1957 
-1968 LRYRFQNVHFARKC
+1968 
-1982 HYRTAGNPDSRMG
+1982 
-1995 GFTQ
+1995 

>member
-17 FQQAVES
+17 FQQTVES

-92 QQATGTRFEVEDETD
+92 QQATRTRFEVEDETD

-131 IIQEQEDKGST
+131 IIQEQNNKGST
-142 SLSICWDLNKYYP
+142 SLLFCWDINKYYP
-155 QSDSGIVIS
+155 QSDNGIVIS

-173 VIRRIREEGIE
+173 VVRRIREEGIE
-184 SFADDFFIWNNP
+184 SFADDFFIWNNS

-203 RGLALNAMWE
+203 RGMALNAMWE

-232 IISELETA
+232 IISELETT

-263 TPVPTDGIPTYETE
+263 VPVPTDGIPPYETE
-277 FAIGYRRGIINHKV
+277 FAIGYRRGIVNHKV
-291 GRIRFSLPGSYLEDT
+291 GKIMFSLPGSYLEDT
-306 DDGTLVYYDAA
+306 DEGTLVYYDAA

-331 NGEPD
+331 DGEPD

-361 IGQDSEDEEPYPV
+361 IDQDSEDEEPYPV
-374 YSCHALCSNQ
+374 YSCHALCPNQ

-393 RLEDLKKLSGE
+393 RLEDLKKLSSE

-416 PENKQIIYTGENMN
+416 PEKKQIIYTGENMN
-430 DELMKQID
+430 DELMEQID

-464 TTSLLAR
+464 TTGFLAR

-514 EALDYFSKARELNP
+514 EALDYFSKARELEP
-528 EDEDTLSFIRQ
+528 ENGDALSFIRQ
-539 CNMALPLTRRVKEFW
+539 CNMAMPLTRRVKEFW

-776 LDSIV
+776 LSSIV

-944 LQVRAYEN
+944 LLVRAYEN

-1129 KEEQLERAELVICLP
+1129 KEDQLERAELVICLP

-1224 NFYQVIPLYRD
+1224 NFYQIIPLYGD
-1235 ELEYKLKN
+1235 ELEFKLKN

-1403 TMELGGENTFSED
+1403 TMELGGDNTFSEG

-1436 CKTQEAGSVEF
+1436 CKTQGAGSVEF

-1557 VEDSIDL
+1557 AEDSIDL

-1698 DVGFGC
+1698 EIATCIRQKPFAED
-1704 GRGSHSRRRR
+1704 
-1714 MGGPDGRRLP
+1714 MGWDSGWLF
-1724 ADYGENR
+1724 
-1731 TEHTADKG
+1731 
-1739 GCGSAGRGG
+1739 
-1748 AIGQRLADADIV
+1748 LADGDEDNDECRYEYCDLNTICNYSPDV
-1760 PQSAG
+1760 MQYLDFPYDT
-1765 RPLRAGHQL
+1765 
-1774 GCKPRR
+1774 
-1780 GARGAGRR
+1780 
-1788 RLVDRH
+1788 RLVR
-1794 RRSGLAGCGRRAARN
+1794 
-1809 RCRRTPHKG
+1809 K
-1818 HYGDIDFGYD
+1818 
-1828 VLVRRER
+1828 E
-1835 CRADIAISE
+1835 
-1844 QRGGVKGV
+1844 
-1852 RHLDDGVARRRDG
+1852 DGKLYVD
-1865 AAARHPPSVGHRRV
+1865 
-1879 AAGRMDDQTAQ
+1879 
-1890 PPALRRGICRND
+1890 
-1902 GTEYPPFARSA
+1902 EE
-1913 VSLDDAAGRHGNGFL
+1913 
-1928 RPDRLHRSCHASR
+1928 
-1941 RADALP
+1941 
-1947 RGRPPRAPAG
+1947 
-1957 NPSLGGGGIAS
+1957 
-1968 LRYRFQNVHFARKC
+1968 
-1982 HYRTAGNPDSRMG
+1982 
-1995 GFTQ
+1995 

>member
-17 FQQAVES
+17 FQQTVES

-92 QQATGTRFEVEDETD
+92 QQATRTRFEVEDETD

-131 IIQEQEDKGST
+131 IIQEQKDKGST
-142 SLSICWDLNKYYP
+142 SLLFCWDVNKYYP
-155 QSDSGIVIS
+155 QSDNGIVIS

-173 VIRRIREEGIE
+173 VVRRIREEGIE
-184 SFADDFFIWNNP
+184 SFADDFFIWNNS

-203 RGLALNAMWE
+203 RGMALNAMWE

-232 IISELETA
+232 IISELETT

-263 TPVPTDGIPTYETE
+263 VPVPTDGIPSYETE
-277 FAIGYRRGIINHKV
+277 FAIGYRRGIVNHKV
-291 GRIRFSLPGSYLEDT
+291 GKIRFSLPGSYLEDT
-306 DDGTLVYYDAA
+306 DEGTLVYYDAA

-331 NGEPD
+331 DGEPD

-361 IGQDSEDEEPYPV
+361 IDQDSEDEEPYPV
-374 YSCHALCSNQ
+374 YSCHALCPNQ

-393 RLEDLKKLSGE
+393 RLEDLKKLSSE

-416 PENKQIIYTGENMN
+416 PEKKQIIYTGENMN
-430 DELMKQID
+430 DELMEQID

-464 TTSLLAR
+464 TTGFLAR

-642 VGSFAYRVHNTDV
+642 VGAFAYRVHDTDV

-875 YSFYISDFIRNG
+875 FSFYISDFIRNG

-1066 DEIDII
+1066 DKIDII

-1421 IVLLSPSIFGDKSST
+1421 IVLLSPSIFGDKSSR

-1551 LVDRVK
+1551 LVDRIK
-1557 VEDSIDL
+1557 AEDSIDL

-1587 TMFTKWYNWEN
+1587 TMFTKWYNWES

-1698 DVGFGC
+1698 EIATCIRQKPFAED
-1704 GRGSHSRRRR
+1704 
-1714 MGGPDGRRLP
+1714 MGWDSGWLF
-1724 ADYGENR
+1724 
-1731 TEHTADKG
+1731 
-1739 GCGSAGRGG
+1739 
-1748 AIGQRLADADIV
+1748 LADGDEDNDECRYEYCDLNTICNYSPDV
-1760 PQSAG
+1760 MQYLDFPYDT
-1765 RPLRAGHQL
+1765 
-1774 GCKPRR
+1774 
-1780 GARGAGRR
+1780 
-1788 RLVDRH
+1788 RLVR
-1794 RRSGLAGCGRRAARN
+1794 
-1809 RCRRTPHKG
+1809 K
-1818 HYGDIDFGYD
+1818 
-1828 VLVRRER
+1828 E
-1835 CRADIAISE
+1835 
-1844 QRGGVKGV
+1844 
-1852 RHLDDGVARRRDG
+1852 DGKLYVD
-1865 AAARHPPSVGHRRV
+1865 
-1879 AAGRMDDQTAQ
+1879 
-1890 PPALRRGICRND
+1890 
-1902 GTEYPPFARSA
+1902 EE
-1913 VSLDDAAGRHGNGFL
+1913 
-1928 RPDRLHRSCHASR
+1928 
-1941 RADALP
+1941 
-1947 RGRPPRAPAG
+1947 
-1957 NPSLGGGGIAS
+1957 
-1968 LRYRFQNVHFARKC
+1968 
-1982 HYRTAGNPDSRMG
+1982 
-1995 GFTQ
+1995 

>member
-17 FQQAVES
+17 FQQTVES

-92 QQATGTRFEVEDETD
+92 QQATRTRFEVEDETD

-131 IIQEQEDKGST
+131 IIQEQKDKGST
-142 SLSICWDLNKYYP
+142 SLLFCWDINKYYP
-155 QSDSGIVIS
+155 QSDNGIVIS
-164 PLGSFRLSE
+164 PLGSFCLSE
-173 VIRRIREEGIE
+173 VVRRIREEGIE
-184 SFADDFFIWNNP
+184 SFADDFFIWNNS

-203 RGLALNAMWE
+203 RGMALNAMWE

-232 IISELETA
+232 IISELETT

-263 TPVPTDGIPTYETE
+263 VPVPTDGIPPYETE
-277 FAIGYRRGIINHKV
+277 FAIGYRRGIVNHKV
-291 GRIRFSLPGSYLEDT
+291 GKIRFSLPGSYLEDT
-306 DDGTLVYYDAA
+306 DEGTLVYYDAA

-331 NGEPD
+331 DGEPD

-361 IGQDSEDEEPYPV
+361 IDQDSEDEEPYPV
-374 YSCHALCSNQ
+374 YSCHALCPNQ

-393 RLEDLKKLSGE
+393 RLEDLKKLSSE

-430 DELMKQID
+430 DELMEQID

-464 TTSLLAR
+464 TTGFLAR

-1129 KEEQLERAELVICLP
+1129 KEDQLERAELVICLP

-1698 DVGFGC
+1698 EIATCIRQKPFAED
-1704 GRGSHSRRRR
+1704 
-1714 MGGPDGRRLP
+1714 MGWDSGWLF
-1724 ADYGENR
+1724 
-1731 TEHTADKG
+1731 
-1739 GCGSAGRGG
+1739 
-1748 AIGQRLADADIV
+1748 LADGDEDNDECRYEYCDLNTICNYSPDV
-1760 PQSAG
+1760 MQYLDFPYDT
-1765 RPLRAGHQL
+1765 
-1774 GCKPRR
+1774 
-1780 GARGAGRR
+1780 
-1788 RLVDRH
+1788 RLVR
-1794 RRSGLAGCGRRAARN
+1794 
-1809 RCRRTPHKG
+1809 K
-1818 HYGDIDFGYD
+1818 
-1828 VLVRRER
+1828 E
-1835 CRADIAISE
+1835 
-1844 QRGGVKGV
+1844 
-1852 RHLDDGVARRRDG
+1852 DGKLYVDE
-1865 AAARHPPSVGHRRV
+1865 
-1879 AAGRMDDQTAQ
+1879 D
-1890 PPALRRGICRND
+1890 
-1902 GTEYPPFARSA
+1902 
-1913 VSLDDAAGRHGNGFL
+1913 
-1928 RPDRLHRSCHASR
+1928 
-1941 RADALP
+1941 
-1947 RGRPPRAPAG
+1947 
-1957 NPSLGGGGIAS
+1957 
-1968 LRYRFQNVHFARKC
+1968 
-1982 HYRTAGNPDSRMG
+1982 
-1995 GFTQ
+1995 

>member
-17 FQQAVES
+17 FQQTVES

-92 QQATGTRFEVEDETD
+92 QQATRTRFEVEDETD

-131 IIQEQEDKGST
+131 IIQEQKDKGST
-142 SLSICWDLNKYYP
+142 SLLFCWDINKYYP
-155 QSDSGIVIS
+155 QSDNGIVIS
-164 PLGSFRLSE
+164 PLGSFCLSE
-173 VIRRIREEGIE
+173 VVRRIREEGIE
-184 SFADDFFIWNNP
+184 SFADDFFIWNNS

-203 RGLALNAMWE
+203 RGMALNAMWE

-232 IISELETA
+232 IISELETT

-263 TPVPTDGIPTYETE
+263 VPVPTDGIPPYETE
-277 FAIGYRRGIINHKV
+277 FAIGYRRGIVNHKV
-291 GRIRFSLPGSYLEDT
+291 GKIRFSLPGSYLEDT
-306 DDGTLVYYDAA
+306 DEGTLVYYDAA

-331 NGEPD
+331 DGEPD

-361 IGQDSEDEEPYPV
+361 IDQDSEDEEPYPV
-374 YSCHALCSNQ
+374 YSCHALCPNQ

-393 RLEDLKKLSGE
+393 RLEDLKKLSSE

-416 PENKQIIYTGENMN
+416 PEKKQIIYTGENMN
-430 DELMKQID
+430 DELMEQID

-464 TTSLLAR
+464 TTGFLAR

-1698 DVGFGC
+1698 EIATCIRQKPFAED
-1704 GRGSHSRRRR
+1704 
-1714 MGGPDGRRLP
+1714 MGWDSGWLF
-1724 ADYGENR
+1724 
-1731 TEHTADKG
+1731 
-1739 GCGSAGRGG
+1739 
-1748 AIGQRLADADIV
+1748 LADGDEDNDECRYEYCDLNTICNYSPDV
-1760 PQSAG
+1760 MQYLDFPYDT
-1765 RPLRAGHQL
+1765 
-1774 GCKPRR
+1774 
-1780 GARGAGRR
+1780 
-1788 RLVDRH
+1788 RLVR
-1794 RRSGLAGCGRRAARN
+1794 
-1809 RCRRTPHKG
+1809 K
-1818 HYGDIDFGYD
+1818 
-1828 VLVRRER
+1828 E
-1835 CRADIAISE
+1835 
-1844 QRGGVKGV
+1844 
-1852 RHLDDGVARRRDG
+1852 DGKLYVDEDG
-1865 AAARHPPSVGHRRV
+1865 S
-1879 AAGRMDDQTAQ
+1879 
-1890 PPALRRGICRND
+1890 IN
-1902 GTEYPPFARSA
+1902 
-1913 VSLDDAAGRHGNGFL
+1913 
-1928 RPDRLHRSCHASR
+1928 
-1941 RADALP
+1941 
-1947 RGRPPRAPAG
+1947 
-1957 NPSLGGGGIAS
+1957 
-1968 LRYRFQNVHFARKC
+1968 
-1982 HYRTAGNPDSRMG
+1982 
-1995 GFTQ
+1995 

>member
-494 EDERWNFRMG
+494 EDGRWNFRMG

-1698 DVGFGC
+1698 EIATCIRQKPFAED
-1704 GRGSHSRRRR
+1704 
-1714 MGGPDGRRLP
+1714 MGWDSGWLF
-1724 ADYGENR
+1724 
-1731 TEHTADKG
+1731 
-1739 GCGSAGRGG
+1739 
-1748 AIGQRLADADIV
+1748 LADGDEDNDECRYEYCDLNTICNYSPDV
-1760 PQSAG
+1760 MQYLDFPYDT
-1765 RPLRAGHQL
+1765 
-1774 GCKPRR
+1774 
-1780 GARGAGRR
+1780 
-1788 RLVDRH
+1788 RLVR
-1794 RRSGLAGCGRRAARN
+1794 
-1809 RCRRTPHKG
+1809 K
-1818 HYGDIDFGYD
+1818 
-1828 VLVRRER
+1828 E
-1835 CRADIAISE
+1835 
-1844 QRGGVKGV
+1844 
-1852 RHLDDGVARRRDG
+1852 DGKLYVDE
-1865 AAARHPPSVGHRRV
+1865 
-1879 AAGRMDDQTAQ
+1879 D
-1890 PPALRRGICRND
+1890 
-1902 GTEYPPFARSA
+1902 
-1913 VSLDDAAGRHGNGFL
+1913 
-1928 RPDRLHRSCHASR
+1928 
-1941 RADALP
+1941 
-1947 RGRPPRAPAG
+1947 
-1957 NPSLGGGGIAS
+1957 
-1968 LRYRFQNVHFARKC
+1968 
-1982 HYRTAGNPDSRMG
+1982 
-1995 GFTQ
+1995 

>member
-17 FQQAVES
+17 FQQTVES

-80 FHKAAIEFIDRL
+80 FHKAAIEFIDRI

-203 RGLALNAMWE
+203 RGLALNALWE

-277 FAIGYRRGIINHKV
+277 FAIGYRRGIVNHKV

-306 DDGTLVYYDAA
+306 DEGTLVYYDAA

-336 FLDVEEEMI
+336 FLDMEEEMI

-356 LYDMG
+356 FYDMG
-361 IGQDSEDEEPYPV
+361 TGQDSEDEEPYPV

-393 RLEDLKKLSGE
+393 RLEDLKKLSSE

-416 PENKQIIYTGENMN
+416 PENKQIIYTGENMK

-438 EWHKAE
+438 EWHDAE

-486 ESVREEGA
+486 ESVKEEGA

-504 YAQYFLNNYR
+504 YAQYFLDNNR
-514 EALDYFSKARELNP
+514 EALSYFGKARELNP
-528 EDEDTLSFIRQ
+528 EDEDALSFIRQ
-539 CNMALPLTRRVKEFW
+539 CNMTLPLTQRVKEFW

-642 VGSFAYRVHNTDV
+642 VGSFAYRVHDTDV

-823 EDRITEEILEPG
+823 EDRITGEILEPG

-894 AASEAIPYTKE
+894 AASEVIPYTKE

-931 DIPEAEQDYDMVM
+931 DIPEAEQDYDIVIR
-944 LQVRAYEN
+944 LVRAYEN

-1045 ESCCDDDNGDNKS
+1045 ENCCDDDNGDNKS

-1224 NFYQVIPLYRD
+1224 NFYQVIPLYGN

-1273 TNPIQS
+1273 TTPIQS

-1557 VEDSIDL
+1557 AEDSIDL

-1698 DVGFGC
+1698 EIATCIRQKPFAED
-1704 GRGSHSRRRR
+1704 
-1714 MGGPDGRRLP
+1714 MGWDSGWLF
-1724 ADYGENR
+1724 
-1731 TEHTADKG
+1731 
-1739 GCGSAGRGG
+1739 
-1748 AIGQRLADADIV
+1748 LADGDEDNDECQEEYCDLNTICNYSPDV
-1760 PQSAG
+1760 MQYLDFPYDT
-1765 RPLRAGHQL
+1765 
-1774 GCKPRR
+1774 
-1780 GARGAGRR
+1780 
-1788 RLVDRH
+1788 RLVR
-1794 RRSGLAGCGRRAARN
+1794 
-1809 RCRRTPHKG
+1809 K
-1818 HYGDIDFGYD
+1818 
-1828 VLVRRER
+1828 E
-1835 CRADIAISE
+1835 
-1844 QRGGVKGV
+1844 
-1852 RHLDDGVARRRDG
+1852 DGKLYVDE
-1865 AAARHPPSVGHRRV
+1865 
-1879 AAGRMDDQTAQ
+1879 D
-1890 PPALRRGICRND
+1890 
-1902 GTEYPPFARSA
+1902 
-1913 VSLDDAAGRHGNGFL
+1913 
-1928 RPDRLHRSCHASR
+1928 
-1941 RADALP
+1941 
-1947 RGRPPRAPAG
+1947 
-1957 NPSLGGGGIAS
+1957 
-1968 LRYRFQNVHFARKC
+1968 
-1982 HYRTAGNPDSRMG
+1982 
-1995 GFTQ
+1995 

>member
-39 STVSFCRLGDLFLNY
+39 SMVSFCRLGDLFLNY
-54 QHEGEGNT
+54 QHEGEGNA

-203 RGLALNAMWE
+203 RGLALNALWE

-277 FAIGYRRGIINHKV
+277 FAIGYRRGIVNHKV

-317 ADNWHTVRCTGYST
+317 ADNWHTVRCTGYSA
-331 NGEPD
+331 NGDPD

-361 IGQDSEDEEPYPV
+361 TGQDSEDEEPYPV

-393 RLEDLKKLSGE
+393 RLEDLKKLSSE

-486 ESVREEGA
+486 ESVKEEGA

-514 EALDYFSKARELNP
+514 EALGYFSKVRELDP
-528 EDEDTLSFIRQ
+528 EDEDALSLIRQ
-539 CNMALPLTRRVKEFW
+539 CNMAMPLTRRVKEFW

-617 YPYIISCMPECL
+617 HPYIISCMPECL

-1698 DVGFGC
+1698 EIATCIRQKPFAED
-1704 GRGSHSRRRR
+1704 
-1714 MGGPDGRRLP
+1714 MGWDSGWLF
-1724 ADYGENR
+1724 
-1731 TEHTADKG
+1731 
-1739 GCGSAGRGG
+1739 
-1748 AIGQRLADADIV
+1748 LADGDEDNDECRYEYCDLNTICNYSPDV
-1760 PQSAG
+1760 MQYLDFPYDT
-1765 RPLRAGHQL
+1765 
-1774 GCKPRR
+1774 
-1780 GARGAGRR
+1780 
-1788 RLVDRH
+1788 RLVR
-1794 RRSGLAGCGRRAARN
+1794 
-1809 RCRRTPHKG
+1809 K
-1818 HYGDIDFGYD
+1818 
-1828 VLVRRER
+1828 E
-1835 CRADIAISE
+1835 
-1844 QRGGVKGV
+1844 
-1852 RHLDDGVARRRDG
+1852 DGKLYVDE
-1865 AAARHPPSVGHRRV
+1865 
-1879 AAGRMDDQTAQ
+1879 D
-1890 PPALRRGICRND
+1890 
-1902 GTEYPPFARSA
+1902 
-1913 VSLDDAAGRHGNGFL
+1913 
-1928 RPDRLHRSCHASR
+1928 
-1941 RADALP
+1941 
-1947 RGRPPRAPAG
+1947 
-1957 NPSLGGGGIAS
+1957 
-1968 LRYRFQNVHFARKC
+1968 
-1982 HYRTAGNPDSRMG
+1982 
-1995 GFTQ
+1995 